1 MSDFVNSVT
10 AAQINLSDDAPWKKI
25 QKNTFTRWCNEHL
38 RCVDKQINDLRFDLS
53 DGLNLISLLEVLSHK
68 RMFRKFHARPTL
80 RQLKLDNVSVALEF
94 LDREKIKLV
103 SIDSKAIVDGNLKL
117 ILGLVWTLILH
128 YSISIPVWEDEASD
142 TVTKLTPEMRL
153 LGWIQSKV
161 PELPITNF
169 SQDWQDGKAL
179 GALVDGLA
187 PGLCPDWE
195 SWEAVQR
202 VTNTREAMQQADDW
216 LGVPQLIAPEE
227 ILDPGVDE
235 RSVMTYLSLFPKAKL
250 KPGAPLKPKTVP
262 KPKACRATGRGLQA
276 RGLRVGQ
283 LADFKVDTHKAGPG
297 SLAVHIREPT
307 GNEVAVKQR
316 EVLEGIYDFEYMPGD
331 EGDYTVDI
339 TWANKHIPKSPF
351 KVHVGPKAGQQK
363 IRAWGPGLEGGT
375 VGMPAS
381 FLVEATGVEAGMLG
395 FAIEGPS
402 QAKIECDD
410 KNAGS
415 CFVRFWPTEAGEYAV
430 HVMCDDEEI
439 EDSPFMA
446 CIAPK
451 RKSFSPEK
459 VKVYGAGVSPA
470 GLLVNCQAEFTV
482 DATQAGEGVLKIFIQ
497 TLEGSSINVDVICEE
512 AGIYNCSYTPTTI
525 CKHTIV
531 VSWGGV
537 SVPGSPFTVMPGKIK
552 IEPYAG
558 SWSRPHGSEIN
569 YLDEEMDTDQVTE
582 VNMKAGNGSRLDIDV
597 VSPLDLPTSATKV
610 KAYGPGLRG
619 GLLGQR
625 AEFTIDTRAAGSGRL
640 TVTVEGPCQVTL
652 QCMDNEDGTC
662 AVFYLPAENGEY
674 TIRIFFANSQIPG
687 SPFLPVV
694 HLPLDPSKVTV
705 SGPGLTKGKVGEPCM
720 VNIDCALAGSGDLSV
735 EAVSDSGAIAKTE
748 VLENED
754 GSYTVVYVPLTAG
767 VYTLLLKYGGQVVPN
782 FPAEIVVDPAVYKS
796 HVKLTGQGD
805 LANAAGFCKPSQVLA
820 DGLGLLQGLAG
831 HPNMCYIN
839 TRGAGNGH
847 LEVTVEGPS
856 ESKVSCKDN
865 EDGSYTMEYIPS
877 TAGQYDVN
885 ITYGGKSIPGS
896 PFKVTVKDVSGTS
909 AEIFGPGICAQ
920 SSQNFTFDSKKT
932 GNIPETVTVIT
943 PQGKSELMD
952 LKDNGDGTYTVN
964 YSPSVEGP
972 HSLMVK
978 YAGDDSYCSPVN
990 FHVLQRPA
998 AGGEKAK
1005 NQGPRREMN
1014 ISGEGLESGICAKT
1028 PQSFTIGCSAT
1039 GKAPETVA
1047 IAKPDGTVEVLEL
1060 TDNGDGTYTVTC
1072 SPTTGGSHLLAVKY
1086 TDEEAFSSPYEF
1098 HVLDAECALQSI
1110 VTAPGLVSGICTQTP
1125 QVFTIDCREHGKLPT
1140 SIAMMNPKGLIEL
1153 LGVKD
1158 NGDGTYTVSYS
1169 PSVEGPHSLMV
1180 KYGDNTAFSSPF
1192 KFQVLPKHDG
1202 SFAQDCRSKTEING
1216 PGLEGKYCARTP
1228 QNFTIGCS
1236 STGAAPET
1244 VVIVNP
1250 DDSVDLGEVTDNG
1263 DGTYSV
1269 VYCPSID
1276 GPHSVVVKY
1285 ADEDAF
1291 SSAFK
1296 FHVLPTDDM
1305 TNVKI
1310 SAKGVE
1316 SGICT
1321 QRFAPTGKVPQSLA
1335 AITPKGVTEM
1345 MVAESS
1351 GDETYVVSYLPT
1363 TADPHSSMV
1372 RYAEDDSNSSPCNF
1386 QVLPT
1391 PDASENEMSRKENIS
1406 GQDMAGI
1413 HAGVPQKLVIGC
1425 SDKGEAPEMVALVKP
1440 DGTFDLVKV
1449 TDNAD
1454 GTYTVHCTPSVEG
1467 LNSLFVKYANE
1478 EPFRRSARFEVLPAK
1493 AESKVKF
1500 SGTGMKSGI
1509 CTQAPQTF
1517 TIDCSTTGET
1527 VKSVAIV
1534 TPNGKTELV
1543 EVKDNGDGTYTVNYS
1558 PSVEGPH
1565 SIMVKYAEDE
1575 SFSRPFKFQVLPVL
1589 VTGDQNIPVQ
1599 DLKVSGQ
1606 ELMGAVYQNIPQ
1618 TFTIDCN
1625 NTGEAP
1631 EIAVV
1636 VKPDG
1641 TIDLLGVHDNGDGT
1655 CSAAYAPSMEGSY
1668 SFVLKYAREESFCRP
1683 FGFQVLPTE
1692 ETPIKVTGP
1701 GLESG
1706 IRAQQPQMFTIDC
1719 SLTGVPEAVAII
1731 CPNGTTE
1738 MLQAKDNGDG
1748 TYSVS
1753 FFPSMEGP
1761 HGLLVKTAGEDKY
1774 CNPLGFQVL
1783 PAEVVKEVKVSGP
1796 GLDSGICS
1804 QSPQTFKIDCR
1815 KTGDTPQVISMLTPY
1830 GLMEQLEV
1838 KNNGD
1843 GTYIV
1848 NYSPSVDGFHSLM
1861 VKYAADDSY
1870 CSPFRF
1876 YVLPSTNADTDH
1888 DLVEELKKKTGI
1900 SGPGLESGICAR
1912 TPQTFTVDCSSTGEA
1927 PETVAVVKPDG
1938 TVKLVDISDNGDGT
1952 YSVAYSPGV
1961 EGSYFL
1967 MVKYTDEDAFRS
1979 PYEFQV
1985 IPRDDKEETKIYGL
1999 GLESGIC
2006 SQVPQTFRINSSE
2019 TGKPPETVVMMTP
2032 NGKTEL
2038 VDIKD
2043 NGDGTYTVNYSPSV
2057 EGPHSLMVKY
2067 ADDESFISSLKFHVL
2082 PTNKQ
2087 KGGNEEQRDTVEIS
2101 DQKLNT
2107 GIHIEMPHTF
2117 ALKCSSTGAAPETA
2131 AVVKPDGTIDL
2142 LKVLD
2147 NADGTYHMTYTPS
2160 EEGAHSLV
2168 VRYAGE
2174 EAFCSSTEFNVLPQ
2188 HDLTTETAL
2197 DSKVLGREITPLGF
2211 TNQAGLMMFDMVMQL
2226 GEGEISGEVIMP
2238 SGMTAQL
2245 DIIGN
2250 GDGTITLKFSPT
2262 EEGLHHILIKSPAE
2276 IPEFSLQYYVNSS
2289 MNRSMKAHG
2298 RGLVYGV
2305 THETAAFTIYHEDTA
2320 IGELDIT
2327 VEGTSESEVCCFDN
2341 KDGTCTVT
2349 YLPTQPGDYKIQ
2361 VRHNDMHISG
2371 SPFKAKITDGSLR
2384 KSQVKLGPAVDF
2396 ALDITE
2402 EDISLLT
2409 TSISSPTRQDVPC
2422 SLKRQPDS
2430 HIGISFIP
2438 REVGEH
2444 LVSIKKDG
2452 KHVRRS
2458 PIPVCISQSDIGDA
2472 SKVKVFGLGL
2482 HSGRTNHISEFVV
2495 NTRDAGYGG
2504 LTVAIEGPTNV
2515 VIHTEELEGG
2525 ACRISYCPSKP
2536 GTYKVSIRFSDEHI
2550 PGSPFLAEVTDGELM
2565 RQSITHYQKPP
2576 STASIGKECSLTF
2589 KISGIDVESMSAK
2602 VSAPSGM
2609 AAEAMVAATHR
2620 DTYAVSFVPEE
2631 MGVHSVSMKSHGQE
2645 IEGSSL
2651 QYTVGPL
2658 GEGGAAKVQTWGQ
2671 GLHRAHAKI
2680 PADFNIWAR
2689 EAGEGSLCVSV
2700 EGPGHTELHL
2710 DDHKDGSCSVSYT
2723 VEEPG
2728 DYQVSILFNEEH
2740 ISASPFLVS
2749 VSSLTE
2755 DGENSLEGL
2764 ETTDHELMSNGCAES
2779 SQPGSSL
2786 NSTCTCSAES
2796 VLLSN
2801 VSEITS
2807 HGPGLSEASIGQKNT
2822 FYVDCSKAGRNM
2834 LFVGMLG
2841 PTVPCERVTV
2851 RHLGKN
2857 QYSINYTVKER
2868 GKYVLAVKWGDEH
2881 IPGSPFHINVL

>member
-1 MSDFVNSVT
+1 MMSGVGRGVT

-142 TVTKLTPEMRL
+142 TVTKLTPEMKL

-195 SWEAVQR
+195 SWNAVQR

-250 KPGAPLKPKTVP
+250 KPGFSFFCHICYSTPFISVP

-297 SLAVHIREPT
+297 NLAVHIREPT

-316 EVLEGIYDFEYMPGD
+316 EVLEGIYGFEYMPGD

-381 FLVEATGVEAGMLG
+381 FLVEASGVVAGMLG

-410 KNAGS
+410 KNDGS

-451 RKSFSPEK
+451 KKSFSPDK

-470 GLLVNCQAEFTV
+470 GVLMNCQAEFTV
-482 DATQAGEGVLKIFIQ
+482 DATQAGEGVV
-497 TLEGSSINVDVICEE
+497 EGHIK

-525 CKHTIV
+525 CKHSIV

-537 SVPGSPFTVMPGKIK
+537 SVPGSPFAVRIIIYMCKCPVVSG
-552 IEPYAG
+552 
-558 SWSRPHGSEIN
+558 
-569 YLDEEMDTDQVTE
+569 TE
-582 VNMKAGNGSRLDIDV
+582 VLAPDPLSP
-597 VSPLDLPTSATKV
+597 VSCEVEPSWIGLLVPAHPADV

-625 AEFTIDTRAAGSGRL
+625 AEFTIDTREAGSGRL
-640 TVTVEGPCQVTL
+640 TVTMEGPCQVTL

-662 AVFYLPAENGEY
+662 AVFYLPAEHGEH
-674 TIRIFFANSQIPG
+674 TIRIFFDNSQIPG

-748 VLENED
+748 VQENKD

-767 VYTLLLKYGGQVVPN
+767 VYTLLLKYGGQVVPI
-782 FPAEIVVDPAVYKS
+782 FPAGIVVEPAVYKS
-796 HVKLTGQGD
+796 HVKLTGQGKITH
-805 LANAAGFCKPSQVLA
+805 LLKKQRYLKSCLEWCYRRTTFAGNCDPSQVLA
-820 DGLGLLQGLAG
+820 DGLGLFQGLAG
-831 HPNMCYIN
+831 HPNKCYIN

-847 LEVTVEGPS
+847 LEVTIDGPS

-877 TAGQYDVN
+877 AAGQYDIN
-885 ITYGGKSIPGS
+885 ITYGEKSIPGS
-896 PFKVTVKDVSGTS
+896 PFKVTVKDVSATS
-909 AEIFGPGICAQ
+909 AEIAGPRICAQ

-932 GNIPETVTVIT
+932 GNIPETVTVIS
-943 PQGKSELMD
+943 PQ
-952 LKDNGDGTYTVN
+952 
-964 YSPSVEGP
+964 
-972 HSLMVK
+972 
-978 YAGDDSYCSPVN
+978 
-990 FHVLQRPA
+990 
-998 AGGEKAK
+998 
-1005 NQGPRREMN
+1005 
-1014 ISGEGLESGICAKT
+1014 
-1028 PQSFTIGCSAT
+1028 
-1039 GKAPETVA
+1039 
-1047 IAKPDGTVEVLEL
+1047 
-1060 TDNGDGTYTVTC
+1060 
-1072 SPTTGGSHLLAVKY
+1072 
-1086 TDEEAFSSPYEF
+1086 
-1098 HVLDAECALQSI
+1098 
-1110 VTAPGLVSGICTQTP
+1110 
-1125 QVFTIDCREHGKLPT
+1125 
-1140 SIAMMNPKGLIEL
+1140 GLIEL
-1153 LGVKD
+1153 LGVED
-1158 NGDGTYTVSYS
+1158 NGDGTCTVSYS

-1180 KYGDNTAFSSPF
+1180 KYGDDTAFSSPF

-1202 SFAQDCRSKTEING
+1202 SFAQDCRSKKDKHG
-1216 PGLEGKYCARTP
+1216 PGLEGKYCAKTP

-1236 STGAAPET
+1236 SAGAAPET

-1250 DDSVDLGEVTDNG
+1250 G
-1263 DGTYSV
+1263 
-1269 VYCPSID
+1269 
-1276 GPHSVVVKY
+1276 
-1285 ADEDAF
+1285 
-1291 SSAFK
+1291 
-1296 FHVLPTDDM
+1296 
-1305 TNVKI
+1305 
-1310 SAKGVE
+1310 
-1316 SGICT
+1316 
-1321 QRFAPTGKVPQSLA
+1321 
-1335 AITPKGVTEM
+1335 
-1345 MVAESS
+1345 
-1351 GDETYVVSYLPT
+1351 
-1363 TADPHSSMV
+1363 
-1372 RYAEDDSNSSPCNF
+1372 
-1386 QVLPT
+1386 
-1391 PDASENEMSRKENIS
+1391 
-1406 GQDMAGI
+1406 
-1413 HAGVPQKLVIGC
+1413 
-1425 SDKGEAPEMVALVKP
+1425 
-1440 DGTFDLVKV
+1440 
-1449 TDNAD
+1449 
-1454 GTYTVHCTPSVEG
+1454 
-1467 LNSLFVKYANE
+1467 
-1478 EPFRRSARFEVLPAK
+1478 
-1493 AESKVKF
+1493 
-1500 SGTGMKSGI
+1500 
-1509 CTQAPQTF
+1509 
-1517 TIDCSTTGET
+1517 GET
-1527 VKSVAIV
+1527 I
-1534 TPNGKTELV
+1534 
-1543 EVKDNGDGTYTVNYS
+1543 
-1558 PSVEGPH
+1558 H
-1565 SIMVKYAEDE
+1565 
-1575 SFSRPFKFQVLPVL
+1575 
-1589 VTGDQNIPVQ
+1589 
-1599 DLKVSGQ
+1599 
-1606 ELMGAVYQNIPQ
+1606 
-1618 TFTIDCN
+1618 
-1625 NTGEAP
+1625 
-1631 EIAVV
+1631 
-1636 VKPDG
+1636 
-1641 TIDLLGVHDNGDGT
+1641 VHDNGDGT
-1655 CSAAYAPSMEGSY
+1655 CTAAYAPSMEGSY
-1668 SFVLKYAREESFCRP
+1668 SFVLKYAKEESFC
-1683 FGFQVLPTE
+1683 
-1692 ETPIKVTGP
+1692 
-1701 GLESG
+1701 
-1706 IRAQQPQMFTIDC
+1706 
-1719 SLTGVPEAVAII
+1719 
-1731 CPNGTTE
+1731 
-1738 MLQAKDNGDG
+1738 
-1748 TYSVS
+1748 
-1753 FFPSMEGP
+1753 
-1761 HGLLVKTAGEDKY
+1761 
-1774 CNPLGFQVL
+1774 
-1783 PAEVVKEVKVSGP
+1783 
-1796 GLDSGICS
+1796 
-1804 QSPQTFKIDCR
+1804 
-1815 KTGDTPQVISMLTPY
+1815 
-1830 GLMEQLEV
+1830 
-1838 KNNGD
+1838 
-1843 GTYIV
+1843 
-1848 NYSPSVDGFHSLM
+1848 
-1861 VKYAADDSY
+1861 
-1870 CSPFRF
+1870 
-1876 YVLPSTNADTDH
+1876 
-1888 DLVEELKKKTGI
+1888 
-1900 SGPGLESGICAR
+1900 
-1912 TPQTFTVDCSSTGEA
+1912 
-1927 PETVAVVKPDG
+1927 
-1938 TVKLVDISDNGDGT
+1938 
-1952 YSVAYSPGV
+1952 
-1961 EGSYFL
+1961 
-1967 MVKYTDEDAFRS
+1967 S

-1985 IPRDDKEETKIYGL
+1985 IPKDDKEEMKIYGL

-2006 SQVPQTFRINSSE
+2006 SQVPQTFRINSSQ
-2019 TGKPPETVVMMTP
+2019 TGKPPETVVLMTP
-2032 NGKTEL
+2032 NGETEL

-2043 NGDGTYTVNYSPSV
+2043 NGDGTYRVNCSHSV

-2067 ADDESFISSLKFHVL
+2067 ADDESFIRWLFL
-2082 PTNKQ
+2082 
-2087 KGGNEEQRDTVEIS
+2087 I
-2101 DQKLNT
+2101 
-2107 GIHIEMPHTF
+2107 MF
-2117 ALKCSSTGAAPETA
+2117 
-2131 AVVKPDGTIDL
+2131 
-2142 LKVLD
+2142 
-2147 NADGTYHMTYTPS
+2147 
-2160 EEGAHSLV
+2160 
-2168 VRYAGE
+2168 
-2174 EAFCSSTEFNVLPQ
+2174 
-2188 HDLTTETAL
+2188 
-2197 DSKVLGREITPLGF
+2197 
-2211 TNQAGLMMFDMVMQL
+2211 LMF
-2226 GEGEISGEVIMP
+2226 SGKVIMP

-2245 DIIGN
+2245 DIIES

-2262 EEGLHHILIKSPAE
+2262 EEGLHHVLIKSCAAD
-2276 IPEFSLQYYVNSS
+2276 IPELSLQYYVNSS
-2289 MNRSMKAHG
+2289 MNRCVKAHG

-2327 VEGTSESEVCCFDN
+2327 VEGASESEVCCFDN

-2349 YLPTQPGDYKIQ
+2349 YLPTQPGEYKIH

-2384 KSQVKLGPAVDF
+2384 KSQVKLGTAVDF

-2409 TSISSPTRQDVPC
+2409 ASISSPTRQDVPC

-2438 REVGEH
+2438 REVGDH

-2452 KHVRRS
+2452 KHVRSS
-2458 PIPVCISQSDIGDA
+2458 PIPVCINLSDIGDA
-2472 SKVKVFGLGL
+2472 SKVKVFGPGL

-2515 VIHTEELEGG
+2515 VIHTEELEDG

-2536 GTYKVSIRFSDEHI
+2536 GTYKVFIRFSDVHVQ
-2550 PGSPFLAEVTDGELM
+2550 GSPFLAEVSDGELM

-2576 STASIGKECSLTF
+2576 LTANIGKECSLTF
-2589 KISGIDVESMSAK
+2589 KISGIDMETMAAK

-2609 AAEAMVAATHR
+2609 AAEAMVTATDR

-2631 MGVHSVSMKSHGQE
+2631 MGVYSVSMKSRGQE
-2645 IEGSSL
+2645 IEGSPL

-2658 GEGGAAKVQTWGQ
+2658 GEGGAAKVQMWGQ
-2671 GLHRAHAKI
+2671 GLHGAHAKI

-2723 VEEPG
+2723 
-2728 DYQVSILFNEEH
+2728 ILLYF
-2740 ISASPFLVS
+2740 SRL
-2749 VSSLTE
+2749 
-2755 DGENSLEGL
+2755 
-2764 ETTDHELMSNGCAES
+2764 DHGLMSSGCAES
-2779 SQPGSSL
+2779 LQPGSSL

-2796 VLLSN
+2796 ILLSN

-2857 QYSINYTVKER
+2857 QYSINYTLKER
-2868 GKYVLAVKWGDEH
+2868 GKYILAVKWGDEH

>member
-142 TVTKLTPEMRL
+142 TVTKLTPEMKL

-195 SWEAVQR
+195 SWNAVQR

-250 KPGAPLKPKTVP
+250 KPGFSFFCHICYSTPFISVP

-297 SLAVHIREPT
+297 NLAVHIREPT

-316 EVLEGIYDFEYMPGD
+316 EVLEGIYGFEYMPGD

-381 FLVEATGVEAGMLG
+381 FLVEASGVVAGMLG

-410 KNAGS
+410 KNDGS

-451 RKSFSPEK
+451 KKSFSPDK

-470 GLLVNCQAEFTV
+470 GVLMNCQAEFTV

-497 TLEGSSINVDVICEE
+497 TLEGSCIKVDVICEE

-525 CKHTIV
+525 CKHSIV

-537 SVPGSPFTVMPGKIK
+537 SVPGSPFAVRIIIYMCKCPVVSG
-552 IEPYAG
+552 
-558 SWSRPHGSEIN
+558 
-569 YLDEEMDTDQVTE
+569 TE
-582 VNMKAGNGSRLDIDV
+582 VLAPDPLSP
-597 VSPLDLPTSATKV
+597 VSCEVEPSWIGLLVPAHPADV

-625 AEFTIDTRAAGSGRL
+625 AEFTIDTREAGSGRL
-640 TVTVEGPCQVTL
+640 TVTMEGPCQVTL

-662 AVFYLPAENGEY
+662 AVFYLPAEHGEH
-674 TIRIFFANSQIPG
+674 TIRIFFDNSQIPG

-748 VLENED
+748 VQENKD

-767 VYTLLLKYGGQVVPN
+767 VYTLLLKYGGQVVPI
-782 FPAEIVVDPAVYKS
+782 FPAGIVVEPAVYKS
-796 HVKLTGQGD
+796 HVKLTGQGKITHLLKKQRYLKSCLEWVVILCLSAFASNVKGD
-805 LANAAGFCKPSQVLA
+805 LANAAGNCDPSQVLA
-820 DGLGLLQGLAG
+820 DGLGLFQGLAG
-831 HPNMCYIN
+831 HPNNILFVG
-839 TRGAGNGH
+839 RGAGNGH
-847 LEVTVEGPS
+847 LEVTIDGPS

-877 TAGQYDVN
+877 AAGQYDIN
-885 ITYGGKSIPGS
+885 ITYGEKSIPGS
-896 PFKVTVKDVSGTS
+896 PFKVTVKDVSATS
-909 AEIFGPGICAQ
+909 AEIAGPRICAQ

-932 GNIPETVTVIT
+932 GNIPETVTVIS
-943 PQGKSELMD
+943 PQ
-952 LKDNGDGTYTVN
+952 
-964 YSPSVEGP
+964 
-972 HSLMVK
+972 
-978 YAGDDSYCSPVN
+978 
-990 FHVLQRPA
+990 
-998 AGGEKAK
+998 
-1005 NQGPRREMN
+1005 
-1014 ISGEGLESGICAKT
+1014 
-1028 PQSFTIGCSAT
+1028 
-1039 GKAPETVA
+1039 
-1047 IAKPDGTVEVLEL
+1047 
-1060 TDNGDGTYTVTC
+1060 
-1072 SPTTGGSHLLAVKY
+1072 
-1086 TDEEAFSSPYEF
+1086 
-1098 HVLDAECALQSI
+1098 
-1110 VTAPGLVSGICTQTP
+1110 
-1125 QVFTIDCREHGKLPT
+1125 
-1140 SIAMMNPKGLIEL
+1140 GLIEL
-1153 LGVKD
+1153 LGVED
-1158 NGDGTYTVSYS
+1158 NGDGTCTVSYS

-1180 KYGDNTAFSSPF
+1180 KYGDDTAFS
-1192 KFQVLPKHDG
+1192 
-1202 SFAQDCRSKTEING
+1202 
-1216 PGLEGKYCARTP
+1216 
-1228 QNFTIGCS
+1228 
-1236 STGAAPET
+1236 
-1244 VVIVNP
+1244 
-1250 DDSVDLGEVTDNG
+1250 
-1263 DGTYSV
+1263 
-1269 VYCPSID
+1269 
-1276 GPHSVVVKY
+1276 
-1285 ADEDAF
+1285 
-1291 SSAFK
+1291 
-1296 FHVLPTDDM
+1296 
-1305 TNVKI
+1305 
-1310 SAKGVE
+1310 
-1316 SGICT
+1316 
-1321 QRFAPTGKVPQSLA
+1321 
-1335 AITPKGVTEM
+1335 
-1345 MVAESS
+1345 
-1351 GDETYVVSYLPT
+1351 
-1363 TADPHSSMV
+1363 
-1372 RYAEDDSNSSPCNF
+1372 
-1386 QVLPT
+1386 
-1391 PDASENEMSRKENIS
+1391 
-1406 GQDMAGI
+1406 
-1413 HAGVPQKLVIGC
+1413 
-1425 SDKGEAPEMVALVKP
+1425 
-1440 DGTFDLVKV
+1440 
-1449 TDNAD
+1449 
-1454 GTYTVHCTPSVEG
+1454 
-1467 LNSLFVKYANE
+1467 
-1478 EPFRRSARFEVLPAK
+1478 
-1493 AESKVKF
+1493 
-1500 SGTGMKSGI
+1500 
-1509 CTQAPQTF
+1509 
-1517 TIDCSTTGET
+1517 
-1527 VKSVAIV
+1527 
-1534 TPNGKTELV
+1534 
-1543 EVKDNGDGTYTVNYS
+1543 
-1558 PSVEGPH
+1558 
-1565 SIMVKYAEDE
+1565 
-1575 SFSRPFKFQVLPVL
+1575 
-1589 VTGDQNIPVQ
+1589 
-1599 DLKVSGQ
+1599 
-1606 ELMGAVYQNIPQ
+1606 
-1618 TFTIDCN
+1618 
-1625 NTGEAP
+1625 
-1631 EIAVV
+1631 
-1636 VKPDG
+1636 
-1641 TIDLLGVHDNGDGT
+1641 
-1655 CSAAYAPSMEGSY
+1655 
-1668 SFVLKYAREESFCRP
+1668 
-1683 FGFQVLPTE
+1683 
-1692 ETPIKVTGP
+1692 
-1701 GLESG
+1701 
-1706 IRAQQPQMFTIDC
+1706 
-1719 SLTGVPEAVAII
+1719 
-1731 CPNGTTE
+1731 
-1738 MLQAKDNGDG
+1738 
-1748 TYSVS
+1748 
-1753 FFPSMEGP
+1753 
-1761 HGLLVKTAGEDKY
+1761 
-1774 CNPLGFQVL
+1774 
-1783 PAEVVKEVKVSGP
+1783 
-1796 GLDSGICS
+1796 
-1804 QSPQTFKIDCR
+1804 
-1815 KTGDTPQVISMLTPY
+1815 
-1830 GLMEQLEV
+1830 
-1838 KNNGD
+1838 
-1843 GTYIV
+1843 
-1848 NYSPSVDGFHSLM
+1848 
-1861 VKYAADDSY
+1861 
-1870 CSPFRF
+1870 SPFRF
-1876 YVLPSTNADTDH
+1876 YVLPSTN
-1888 DLVEELKKKTGI
+1888 KKTGI
-1900 SGPGLESGICAR
+1900 YGPSLESEICAR
-1912 TPQTFTVDCSSTGEA
+1912 TPQTFTIDCSSTGEA

-1938 TVKLVDISDNGDGT
+1938 TVKLVDISDNGDET
-1952 YSVAYSPGV
+1952 YSAAYSPVV
-1961 EGSYFL
+1961 EVKVKFL
-1967 MVKYTDEDAFRS
+1967 
-1979 PYEFQV
+1979 
-1985 IPRDDKEETKIYGL
+1985 
-1999 GLESGIC
+1999 
-2006 SQVPQTFRINSSE
+2006 
-2019 TGKPPETVVMMTP
+2019 
-2032 NGKTEL
+2032 
-2038 VDIKD
+2038 
-2043 NGDGTYTVNYSPSV
+2043 
-2057 EGPHSLMVKY
+2057 H
-2067 ADDESFISSLKFHVL
+2067 
-2082 PTNKQ
+2082 
-2087 KGGNEEQRDTVEIS
+2087 
-2101 DQKLNT
+2101 
-2107 GIHIEMPHTF
+2107 
-2117 ALKCSSTGAAPETA
+2117 
-2131 AVVKPDGTIDL
+2131 
-2142 LKVLD
+2142 
-2147 NADGTYHMTYTPS
+2147 
-2160 EEGAHSLV
+2160 
-2168 VRYAGE
+2168 AGE
-2174 EAFCSSTEFNVLPQ
+2174 EAFCRWLFL
-2188 HDLTTETAL
+2188 
-2197 DSKVLGREITPLGF
+2197 IMF
-2211 TNQAGLMMFDMVMQL
+2211 LMF
-2226 GEGEISGEVIMP
+2226 SGKVIMP

-2245 DIIGN
+2245 DIIES

-2262 EEGLHHILIKSPAE
+2262 EEGLHHVLIKSCAAD
-2276 IPEFSLQYYVNSS
+2276 IPELSLQYYVNSS
-2289 MNRSMKAHG
+2289 MNRCVKAHG

-2327 VEGTSESEVCCFDN
+2327 VEGASESEVCCFDN

-2349 YLPTQPGDYKIQ
+2349 YLPTQPGEYKIH

-2384 KSQVKLGPAVDF
+2384 KSQVKLGTAVDF

-2409 TSISSPTRQDVPC
+2409 ASISSPTRQDVPC

-2438 REVGEH
+2438 REVGDH

-2452 KHVRRS
+2452 KHVRSS
-2458 PIPVCISQSDIGDA
+2458 PIPVCINLSDIGDA
-2472 SKVKVFGLGL
+2472 SKVKVFGPGL

-2515 VIHTEELEGG
+2515 VIHTEELEDG

-2536 GTYKVSIRFSDEHI
+2536 GTYKVFIRFSDVHVQ
-2550 PGSPFLAEVTDGELM
+2550 GSPFLAEVSDGELM

-2576 STASIGKECSLTF
+2576 LTANIGKECSLTF
-2589 KISGIDVESMSAK
+2589 KISGIDMETMAAK

-2609 AAEAMVAATHR
+2609 AAEAMVTATDR

-2631 MGVHSVSMKSHGQE
+2631 MGVYSVSMKSRGQE
-2645 IEGSSL
+2645 IEGSPL

-2658 GEGGAAKVQTWGQ
+2658 GEGGAAKVQMWGQ
-2671 GLHRAHAKI
+2671 GLHGAHAKI

-2728 DYQVSILFNEEH
+2728 NYQVSILFNEQH

-2749 VSSLTE
+2749 VNALTE
-2755 DGENSLEGL
+2755 NSEYSLEGL
-2764 ETTDHELMSNGCAES
+2764 ERHKATGMYKHHFHLYILWKQYKDHGLMSSGCAES
-2779 SQPGSSL
+2779 LQPGSSL

-2796 VLLSN
+2796 ILLSN

-2857 QYSINYTVKER
+2857 QYSINYTLKER
-2868 GKYVLAVKWGDEH
+2868 GKYILAVKWGDEH

>member
-68 RMFRKFHARPTL
+68 RMIRKFHARPTL

-94 LDREKIKLV
+94 LDRQNIKLV

-195 SWEAVQR
+195 NWNVVQR

-297 SLAVHIREPT
+297 NLAVHIREPSEST
-307 GNEVAVKQR
+307 AAILTLPGNEVAVKQR
-316 EVLEGIYDFEYMPGD
+316 EVLEGIYGFEYLPGD

-351 KVHVGPKAGQQK
+351 NVHVGPKAGQQK

-381 FLVEATGVEAGMLG
+381 FLVEASGVEAGMLG

-410 KNAGS
+410 KNDGS

-451 RKSFSPEK
+451 RKSFNPDK
-459 VKVYGAGVSPA
+459 
-470 GLLVNCQAEFTV
+470 
-482 DATQAGEGVLKIFIQ
+482 
-497 TLEGSSINVDVICEE
+497 
-512 AGIYNCSYTPTTI
+512 
-525 CKHTIV
+525 
-531 VSWGGV
+531 
-537 SVPGSPFTVMPGKIK
+537 VMPDKIK
-552 IEPYAG
+552 IEPCTG
-558 SWSRPHGSEIN
+558 SWSPGSEIN
-569 YLDEEMDTDQVTE
+569 YFDEEMDTDQVTK
-582 VNMKAGNGSRLDIDV
+582 VNMKAERGSRLDIDI
-597 VSPLDLPTSATKV
+597 VSPLDLPTNATKV
-610 KAYGPGLRG
+610 RTYGPGLRG

-625 AEFTIDTRAAGSGRL
+625 AEFTIDAREAGSGRL
-640 TVTVEGPCQVTL
+640 TVTMEGPCQVTL

-662 AVFYLPAENGEY
+662 AVFYLPAEHGEY
-674 TIRIFFANSQIPG
+674 TIRILFDNSQIPG

-694 HLPLDPSKVTV
+694 HLPLDPSEVTV

-720 VNIDCALAGSGDLSV
+720 VNIDCTLAGSGDLSV
-735 EAVSDSGAIAKTE
+735 EVVSDSGAIAKTE
-748 VLENED
+748 VQENED

-767 VYTLLLKYGGQVVPN
+767 VYTLLLKYGGQVVPI
-782 FPAEIVVDPAVYKS
+782 FPAGIVVEPTVYKS
-796 HVKLTGQGD
+796 HVKITGQGD
-805 LANAAGFCKPSQVLA
+805 LANASGNCDPSQVVA

-831 HPNMCYIN
+831 YPNKCYIN

-877 TAGQYDVN
+877 AAGQYDIN

-909 AEIFGPGICAQ
+909 AEIAGPGICAQ
-920 SSQNFTFDSKKT
+920 NSQNFTFDSKKT
-932 GNIPETVTVIT
+932 GNIPETVTMIT

-964 YSPSVEGP
+964 FSPSVEGP
-972 HSLMVK
+972 HSLMVR
-978 YAGDDSYCSPVN
+978 YAEDDSYCSPVN

-1005 NQGPRREMN
+1005 NQSPRREMN
-1014 ISGEGLESGICAKT
+1014 ISGEGLESGICTKT

-1072 SPTTGGSHLLAVKY
+1072 SPTTGGSHLLAIKY

-1098 HVLDAECALQSI
+1098 HVLDAEYPLQSI

-1158 NGDGTYTVSYS
+1158 NGNGTYTVSCS

-1180 KYGDNTAFSSPF
+1180 KYGDDTAFSSPF

-1202 SFAQDCRSKTEING
+1202 TFAQDCRSKEKNG

-1228 QNFTIGCS
+1228 QNFTVGCS
-1236 STGAAPET
+1236 SNGAAPET
-1244 VVIVNP
+1244 VAIVNP
-1250 DDSVDLGEVTDNG
+1250 YGSVDLAEVTDNG

-1269 VYCPSID
+1269 FYCPYID
-1276 GPHSVVVKY
+1276 GPHSLEVKY

-1296 FHVLPTDDM
+1296 FHILPTDDM
-1305 TNVKI
+1305 INVKI
-1310 SAKGVE
+1310 STPGVE
-1316 SGICT
+1316 SGICN
-1321 QRFAPTGKVPQSLA
+1321 QRFAPTGKVPQTLV
-1335 AITPKGVTEM
+1335 AITPKGLMNVGVTEM
-1345 MVAESS
+1345 MADESS
-1351 GDETYVVSYLPT
+1351 GDENFVVSCLPT
-1363 TADPHSSMV
+1363 SADPHSLMV
-1372 RYAEDDSNSSPCNF
+1372 RYAEDDPNSSPRNF
-1386 QVLPT
+1386 QVLPK
-1391 PDASENEMSRKENIS
+1391 PDASDNKISRKVDIS
-1406 GQDMAGI
+1406 GQDVAGI

-1440 DGTFDLVKV
+1440 DGTFDLVKM

-1478 EPFRRSARFEVLPAK
+1478 EPFRQSAEFEVLPAQ

-1500 SGTGMKSGI
+1500 SGKGMTSGI
-1509 CTQAPQTF
+1509 CSQAPQMF

-1527 VKSVAIV
+1527 LKSVAIV
-1534 TPNGKTELV
+1534 TPHGNTELL
-1543 EVKDNGDGTYTVNYS
+1543 EVKDNGNGTYTVNYS

-1589 VTGDQNIPVQ
+1589 EAGDQNIPIQ

-1606 ELMGAVYQNIPQ
+1606 ELMGAIYQNIPQ
-1618 TFTIDCN
+1618 TFTVDCN

-1641 TIDLLGVHDNGDGT
+1641 TIDLLEVHDNGDGT

-1668 SFVLKYAREESFCRP
+1668 SFVLKYAKEESFCRTI
-1683 FGFQVLPTE
+1683 GFQVLPTE
-1692 ETPIKVTGP
+1692 ETHIKVTGP

-1706 IRAQQPQMFTIDC
+1706 IHVQQPQLLTIDC

-1738 MLQAKDNGDG
+1738 MLQAKDNEDG

-1753 FFPSMEGP
+1753 FFPCMEGP

-1783 PAEVVKEVKVSGP
+1783 PAEVVKEVQVSGP

-1804 QSPQTFKIDCR
+1804 QSPQTFVIDCR
-1815 KTGDTPQVISMLTPY
+1815 KTGDTPQVISILAPY
-1830 GLMEQLEV
+1830 GLMEQLEAE
-1838 KNNGD
+1838 NNGD

-1848 NYSPSVDGFHSLM
+1848 NYSPSVDGVHSLM
-1861 VKYAADDSY
+1861 VKYVTDDSY

-1900 SGPGLESGICAR
+1900 SGPGLESEICAK
-1912 TPQTFTVDCSSTGEA
+1912 TPQTFTIDCSSTGEP

-1967 MVKYTDEDAFRS
+1967 MVKYTDEDAFRN

-1985 IPRDDKEETKIYGL
+1985 IPRDDKEEMKIYGL

-2006 SQVPQTFRINSSE
+2006 FQVPQTFRINSSE
-2019 TGKPPETVVMMTP
+2019 TGKPPETVVVMTP

-2038 VDIKD
+2038 MDLKD
-2043 NGDGTYTVNYSPSV
+2043 NGDGTYRVNYSPSV

-2067 ADDESFISSLKFHVL
+2067 ADDESFTSSLKFNVL

-2087 KGGNEEQRDTVEIS
+2087 KGGNEEQRDTIEIS
-2101 DQKLNT
+2101 DQKLNPR
-2107 GIHIEMPHTF
+2107 IHIEMSHTF
-2117 ALKCSSTGAAPETA
+2117 ALKCSSTGAAPETV
-2131 AVVKPDGTIDL
+2131 AVVKPDGTIEL
-2142 LKVLD
+2142 IKVLD
-2147 NADGTYHMTYTPS
+2147 NADGTYHVTYTPS

-2168 VRYAGE
+2168 VRHVGE
-2174 EAFCSSTEFNVLPQ
+2174 EAFCSPTVFNVLPQ
-2188 HDLTTETAL
+2188 HNLTTEMAL
-2197 DSKVLGREITPLGF
+2197 DNKVLGRELTPLGF

-2245 DIIGN
+2245 DIMEN

-2262 EEGLHHILIKSPAE
+2262 EEGLHHVLIKSC
-2276 IPEFSLQYYVNSS
+2276 
-2289 MNRSMKAHG
+2289 
-2298 RGLVYGV
+2298 
-2305 THETAAFTIYHEDTA
+2305 AA
-2320 IGELDIT
+2320 
-2327 VEGTSESEVCCFDN
+2327 
-2341 KDGTCTVT
+2341 
-2349 YLPTQPGDYKIQ
+2349 
-2361 VRHNDMHISG
+2361 DM
-2371 SPFKAKITDGSLR
+2371 
-2384 KSQVKLGPAVDF
+2384 
-2396 ALDITE
+2396 
-2402 EDISLLT
+2402 
-2409 TSISSPTRQDVPC
+2409 
-2422 SLKRQPDS
+2422 
-2430 HIGISFIP
+2430 
-2438 REVGEH
+2438 
-2444 LVSIKKDG
+2444 
-2452 KHVRRS
+2452 
-2458 PIPVCISQSDIGDA
+2458 
-2472 SKVKVFGLGL
+2472 
-2482 HSGRTNHISEFVV
+2482 
-2495 NTRDAGYGG
+2495 
-2504 LTVAIEGPTNV
+2504 
-2515 VIHTEELEGG
+2515 
-2525 ACRISYCPSKP
+2525 P
-2536 GTYKVSIRFSDEHI
+2536 GTLNS
-2550 PGSPFLAEVTDGELM
+2550 G
-2565 RQSITHYQKPP
+2565 
-2576 STASIGKECSLTF
+2576 TF
-2589 KISGIDVESMSAK
+2589 KLIYI
-2602 VSAPSGM
+2602 
-2609 AAEAMVAATHR
+2609 
-2620 DTYAVSFVPEE
+2620 
-2631 MGVHSVSMKSHGQE
+2631 
-2645 IEGSSL
+2645 
-2651 QYTVGPL
+2651 
-2658 GEGGAAKVQTWGQ
+2658 
-2671 GLHRAHAKI
+2671 
-2680 PADFNIWAR
+2680 
-2689 EAGEGSLCVSV
+2689 
-2700 EGPGHTELHL
+2700 
-2710 DDHKDGSCSVSYT
+2710 
-2723 VEEPG
+2723 
-2728 DYQVSILFNEEH
+2728 
-2740 ISASPFLVS
+2740 
-2749 VSSLTE
+2749 
-2755 DGENSLEGL
+2755 
-2764 ETTDHELMSNGCAES
+2764 
-2779 SQPGSSL
+2779 
-2786 NSTCTCSAES
+2786 
-2796 VLLSN
+2796 
-2801 VSEITS
+2801 
-2807 HGPGLSEASIGQKNT
+2807 
-2822 FYVDCSKAGRNM
+2822 
-2834 LFVGMLG
+2834 
-2841 PTVPCERVTV
+2841 
-2851 RHLGKN
+2851 
-2857 QYSINYTVKER
+2857 
-2868 GKYVLAVKWGDEH
+2868 
-2881 IPGSPFHINVL
+2881 

>member
-195 SWEAVQR
+195 SWNAVQR

-250 KPGAPLKPKTVP
+250 KPGAPLKSKTVP

-297 SLAVHIREPT
+297 NLAVHIHEPT

-316 EVLEGIYDFEYMPGD
+316 EVLEGIYGFEYMPGD

-381 FLVEATGVEAGMLG
+381 FLIEANGVEAG

-410 KNAGS
+410 KNDGS

-451 RKSFSPEK
+451 RKSFSPDK

-470 GLLVNCQAEFTV
+470 GVLVNCQAEFTV

-497 TLEGSSINVDVICEE
+497 TLEGSCIKVDVICEE
-512 AGIYNCSYTPTTI
+512 AGIYNCSYTPTTV
-525 CKHTIV
+525 CKHSIV

-537 SVPGSPFTVMPGKIK
+537 SVPGSPFAVMPVKIK
-552 IEPYAG
+552 IEPCTG
-558 SWSRPHGSEIN
+558 SWSPGSEIN
-569 YLDEEMDTDQVTE
+569 YFDEEMDTDQVTE
-582 VNMKAGNGSRLDIDV
+582 VNMKAGRGSRLDIDV
-597 VSPLDLPTSATKV
+597 VSPLDLPTNATKV
-610 KAYGPGLRG
+610 RAYGPGLRG
-619 GLLGQR
+619 GLLGQF
-625 AEFTIDTRAAGSGRL
+625 AEFTIDTREAGSGRL
-640 TVTVEGPCQVTL
+640 TVTMEGPCQVTL

-662 AVFYLPAENGEY
+662 AVFYLPAEHGEY
-674 TIRIFFANSQIPG
+674 TVRIIFDNSQIPG

-705 SGPGLTKGKVGEPCM
+705 SGPGLSKGKVGEPCM

-748 VLENED
+748 VQDNKD

-767 VYTLLLKYGGQVVPN
+767 VYTLLLKYGGQVVPI
-782 FPAEIVVDPAVYKS
+782 FPAGIVVEPAVYKS

-805 LANAAGFCKPSQVLA
+805 LANAARNCDPSQVLA

-831 HPNMCYIN
+831 HPNKCYIN

-877 TAGQYDVN
+877 AAGQYDVN

-909 AEIFGPGICAQ
+909 AEIAGPGICAQ

-932 GNIPETVTVIT
+932 GNIPETVTVIS

-964 YSPSVEGP
+964 FSPSVEGP
-972 HSLMVK
+972 YSLMVR
-978 YAGDDSYCSPVN
+978 YAEDDSFCSPVN

-1005 NQGPRREMN
+1005 NQSPRREMN
-1014 ISGEGLESGICAKT
+1014 ISGEGLESGICTKT
-1028 PQSFTIGCSAT
+1028 PQSFTISCSAT

-1072 SPTTGGSHLLAVKY
+1072 SPTTGGSHILSVKY

-1098 HVLDAECALQSI
+1098 HVLDAEYPLQSI

-1125 QVFTIDCREHGKLPT
+1125 QLFTIDCREHGKLPT
-1140 SIAMMNPKGLIEL
+1140 SIAMLNPKGLIEL

-1158 NGDGTYTVSYS
+1158 NGDGTCTVSYS

-1202 SFAQDCRSKTEING
+1202 SFAQDCRSKKDKNG

-1244 VVIVNP
+1244 VAIVNP
-1250 DDSVDLGEVTDNG
+1250 DGSVDLAEVTDNG
-1263 DGTYSV
+1263 DGTYNV
-1269 VYCPSID
+1269 VYCPYID
-1276 GPHSVVVKY
+1276 GPHSLEVKY

-1310 SAKGVE
+1310 SAPGVE

-1321 QRFAPTGKVPQSLA
+1321 QRFAPTGKVPHSLV
-1335 AITPKGVTEM
+1335 AITPKELINAGVTEM
-1345 MVAESS
+1345 MADESS
-1351 GDETYVVSYLPT
+1351 GDETFVVSCLPT
-1363 TADPHSSMV
+1363 TADPRSLMM
-1372 RYAEDDSNSSPCNF
+1372 RYAEDDPNSSPCHF
-1386 QVLPT
+1386 KVLPK
-1391 PDASENEMSRKENIS
+1391 PDASENKISRKVDIS

-1467 LNSLFVKYANE
+1467 LNSLFVKYADE
-1478 EPFRRSARFEVLPAK
+1478 EPFRRSAKFEVLPAK
-1493 AESKVKF
+1493 AESKVTF
-1500 SGTGMKSGI
+1500 SGTGMKSGL
-1509 CTQAPQTF
+1509 CSQTPQTF

-1527 VKSVAIV
+1527 LKSVVIV
-1534 TPNGKTELV
+1534 TPN
-1543 EVKDNGDGTYTVNYS
+1543 
-1558 PSVEGPH
+1558 
-1565 SIMVKYAEDE
+1565 A
-1575 SFSRPFKFQVLPVL
+1575 
-1589 VTGDQNIPVQ
+1589 GDQNIPIQ

-1606 ELMGAVYQNIPQ
+1606 ELMGAIYQNIPQ
-1618 TFTIDCN
+1618 IFTIDCN

-1641 TIDLLGVHDNGDGT
+1641 TIDLLEMHDNGDGT
-1655 CSAAYAPSMEGSY
+1655 CSAAYAPSIEGLY
-1668 SFVLKYAREESFCRP
+1668 SFVLKYAKEESFCRAI
-1683 FGFQVLPTE
+1683 GFQVLPTE
-1692 ETPIKVTGP
+1692 ETQIKVTGP
-1701 GLESG
+1701 GLEAG
-1706 IRAQQPQMFTIDC
+1706 IHAQQSQTFTIDC

-1731 CPNGTTE
+1731 FSN
-1738 MLQAKDNGDG
+1738 
-1748 TYSVS
+1748 
-1753 FFPSMEGP
+1753 
-1761 HGLLVKTAGEDKY
+1761 
-1774 CNPLGFQVL
+1774 GFQVL
-1783 PAEVVKEVKVSGP
+1783 PAEVVKEVQVSGP

-1804 QSPQTFKIDCR
+1804 QSLQTFIIDCR
-1815 KTGDTPQVISMLTPY
+1815 KTGDTPQVISILTPY

-1848 NYSPSVDGFHSLM
+1848 NYSPSVDGVHSLM
-1861 VKYAADDSY
+1861 VKYVTDDSY

-1876 YVLPSTNADTDH
+1876 YVLPSTIADTDH
-1888 DLVEELKKKTGI
+1888 DLVEELKKKAVI
-1900 SGPGLESGICAR
+1900 SGPGLESEICAR
-1912 TPQTFTVDCSSTGEA
+1912 TPQTFTIDCSSMGEA

-1952 YSVAYSPGV
+1952 YSVAYSPDV

-2019 TGKPPETVVMMTP
+2019 TGKPPETMVMMTP
-2032 NGKTEL
+2032 NGETEL

-2043 NGDGTYTVNYSPSV
+2043 NGDGTYRVNYSPSV

-2067 ADDESFISSLKFHVL
+2067 ADDESFISS
-2082 PTNKQ
+2082 
-2087 KGGNEEQRDTVEIS
+2087 
-2101 DQKLNT
+2101 
-2107 GIHIEMPHTF
+2107 
-2117 ALKCSSTGAAPETA
+2117 TGAAPETV

-2147 NADGTYHMTYTPS
+2147 NADGAYHVTYAPS

-2168 VRYAGE
+2168 VRHAGE
-2174 EAFCSSTEFNVLPQ
+2174 EAFCSPTVFNVLPQ

-2197 DSKVLGREITPLGF
+2197 DSKVLDRELTPLGF
-2211 TNQAGLMMFDMVMQL
+2211 TNQAGLMMFHMVMQL

-2245 DIIGN
+2245 DIIES

-2262 EEGLHHILIKSPAE
+2262 EEGLHHVLIKSCSAD
-2276 IPEFSLQYYVNSS
+2276 IPELSLQYYVNSS
-2289 MNRSMKAHG
+2289 MNRSVKAHG

-2327 VEGTSESEVCCFDN
+2327 VEGASESEVCCFDN

-2384 KSQVKLGPAVDF
+2384 KSQVKLGTAVDF

-2409 TSISSPTRQDVPC
+2409 ASISSPTRQDVPC

-2452 KHVRRS
+2452 KHVRSS

-2472 SKVKVFGLGL
+2472 SKVKVFGPGL

-2495 NTRDAGYGG
+2495 NTQDAGYGG
-2504 LTVAIEGPTNV
+2504 LTVAIEGPTNE
-2515 VIHTEELEGG
+2515 VIHTEELEDG

-2536 GTYKVSIRFSDEHI
+2536 GTYKMSIRFSDVHVQ
-2550 PGSPFLAEVTDGELM
+2550 GSPFLAEVSDVELM

-2576 STASIGKECSLTF
+2576 STARIGKECSLTF
-2589 KISGIDVESMSAK
+2589 KITGIDMESMAAK
-2602 VSAPSGM
+2602 VSAPSGT
-2609 AAEAMVAATHR
+2609 AAEAMVTATNR

-2645 IEGSSL
+2645 IEGSPL
-2651 QYTVGPL
+2651 HYTVGPL
-2658 GEGGAAKVQTWGQ
+2658 GEGGATKVQTWGQ
-2671 GLHRAHAKI
+2671 GLHGAHTKI

-2710 DDHKDGSCSVSYT
+2710 DDHKDGFCSVSYT

-2728 DYQVSILFNEEH
+2728 NYQVSILFNEQH

-2749 VSSLTE
+2749 VNALTE
-2755 DGENSLEGL
+2755 NRENSLEGL
-2764 ETTDHELMSNGCAES
+2764 ERHKATDHELMSNGCAES

-2841 PTVPCERVTV
+2841 PTVPCERVTDSGTHGPHKAAS
-2851 RHLGKN
+2851 RTCGAMR
-2857 QYSINYTVKER
+2857 NYEKT
-2868 GKYVLAVKWGDEH
+2868 
-2881 IPGSPFHINVL
+2881 P

>member
-1 MSDFVNSVT
+1 LPVT
-10 AAQINLSDDAPWKKI
+10 INLSDDAPWKKI

-142 TVTKLTPEMRL
+142 TVTKLTPEMKL

-195 SWEAVQR
+195 SWNAVQR

-250 KPGAPLKPKTVP
+250 KPGFSFFCHICYSTPFISVP

-297 SLAVHIREPT
+297 NLAVHIREPT

-316 EVLEGIYDFEYMPGD
+316 EVLEGIYGFEYMPGD

-381 FLVEATGVEAGMLG
+381 FLVEASGVVAGMLG

-410 KNAGS
+410 KNDGS

-451 RKSFSPEK
+451 KKSFSPDK

-470 GLLVNCQAEFTV
+470 GVLMNCQAEFTV

-497 TLEGSSINVDVICEE
+497 TLEGSCIKVDVICEE

-525 CKHTIV
+525 CKHSIV

-537 SVPGSPFTVMPGKIK
+537 SVPGSPFAVRIIIYM
-552 IEPYAG
+552 YVVCVWLLCA
-558 SWSRPHGSEIN
+558 
-569 YLDEEMDTDQVTE
+569 DEEMDTDQVTE
-582 VNMKAGNGSRLDIDV
+582 VNMKAGKGSRLDIDV
-597 VSPLDLPTSATKV
+597 VSPLDFPTNATKVSSTGILLKYNASAKTLV

-625 AEFTIDTRAAGSGRL
+625 AEFTIDTREAGSGRL
-640 TVTVEGPCQVTL
+640 TVTMEGPCQVTL

-662 AVFYLPAENGEY
+662 AVFYLPAEHGEH
-674 TIRIFFANSQIPG
+674 TIRIFFDNSQIPG

-748 VLENED
+748 VQENKD

-767 VYTLLLKYGGQVVPN
+767 VYTLLLKYGGQVVPI
-782 FPAEIVVDPAVYKS
+782 FPAGIVVEPAVYKS
-796 HVKLTGQGD
+796 HVKLTGQGKITHLLKKQRYLKSCLEWVVILCLSAFASNVKGD
-805 LANAAGFCKPSQVLA
+805 LANAAGNCDPSQVLA
-820 DGLGLLQGLAG
+820 DGLGLFQGLAG
-831 HPNMCYIN
+831 HPNKFSILFVG
-839 TRGAGNGH
+839 RGAGNGH
-847 LEVTVEGPS
+847 LEVTIDGPS

-877 TAGQYDVN
+877 AAGQYDIN
-885 ITYGGKSIPGS
+885 ITYGEKSIPGS
-896 PFKVTVKDVSGTS
+896 PFKVTVKDVSATS
-909 AEIFGPGICAQ
+909 AEIAGPRICAQ

-932 GNIPETVTVIT
+932 GNIPETVTVIS
-943 PQGKSELMD
+943 PQGGSPTSLGLLFSVF
-952 LKDNGDGTYTVN
+952 LKNFVEVWTADNGDGT
-964 YSPSVEGP
+964 
-972 HSLMVK
+972 
-978 YAGDDSYCSPVN
+978 C
-990 FHVLQRPA
+990 
-998 AGGEKAK
+998 
-1005 NQGPRREMN
+1005 
-1014 ISGEGLESGICAKT
+1014 
-1028 PQSFTIGCSAT
+1028 
-1039 GKAPETVA
+1039 
-1047 IAKPDGTVEVLEL
+1047 
-1060 TDNGDGTYTVTC
+1060 
-1072 SPTTGGSHLLAVKY
+1072 
-1086 TDEEAFSSPYEF
+1086 
-1098 HVLDAECALQSI
+1098 
-1110 VTAPGLVSGICTQTP
+1110 
-1125 QVFTIDCREHGKLPT
+1125 
-1140 SIAMMNPKGLIEL
+1140 
-1153 LGVKD
+1153 
-1158 NGDGTYTVSYS
+1158 TVSYS

-1180 KYGDNTAFSSPF
+1180 KYGDDTAFSSPF

-1202 SFAQDCRSKTEING
+1202 SFAQDCRSKKDKHG
-1216 PGLEGKYCARTP
+1216 PGLEGKYCAKTP

-1236 STGAAPET
+1236 SAGAAPET

-1250 DDSVDLGEVTDNG
+1250 
-1263 DGTYSV
+1263 
-1269 VYCPSID
+1269 
-1276 GPHSVVVKY
+1276 
-1285 ADEDAF
+1285 
-1291 SSAFK
+1291 
-1296 FHVLPTDDM
+1296 
-1305 TNVKI
+1305 
-1310 SAKGVE
+1310 
-1316 SGICT
+1316 
-1321 QRFAPTGKVPQSLA
+1321 
-1335 AITPKGVTEM
+1335 
-1345 MVAESS
+1345 
-1351 GDETYVVSYLPT
+1351 
-1363 TADPHSSMV
+1363 
-1372 RYAEDDSNSSPCNF
+1372 
-1386 QVLPT
+1386 
-1391 PDASENEMSRKENIS
+1391 
-1406 GQDMAGI
+1406 
-1413 HAGVPQKLVIGC
+1413 
-1425 SDKGEAPEMVALVKP
+1425 
-1440 DGTFDLVKV
+1440 
-1449 TDNAD
+1449 
-1454 GTYTVHCTPSVEG
+1454 
-1467 LNSLFVKYANE
+1467 
-1478 EPFRRSARFEVLPAK
+1478 
-1493 AESKVKF
+1493 
-1500 SGTGMKSGI
+1500 
-1509 CTQAPQTF
+1509 
-1517 TIDCSTTGET
+1517 
-1527 VKSVAIV
+1527 
-1534 TPNGKTELV
+1534 
-1543 EVKDNGDGTYTVNYS
+1543 
-1558 PSVEGPH
+1558 
-1565 SIMVKYAEDE
+1565 
-1575 SFSRPFKFQVLPVL
+1575 
-1589 VTGDQNIPVQ
+1589 
-1599 DLKVSGQ
+1599 
-1606 ELMGAVYQNIPQ
+1606 
-1618 TFTIDCN
+1618 
-1625 NTGEAP
+1625 
-1631 EIAVV
+1631 
-1636 VKPDG
+1636 
-1641 TIDLLGVHDNGDGT
+1641 
-1655 CSAAYAPSMEGSY
+1655 
-1668 SFVLKYAREESFCRP
+1668 
-1683 FGFQVLPTE
+1683 
-1692 ETPIKVTGP
+1692 
-1701 GLESG
+1701 
-1706 IRAQQPQMFTIDC
+1706 
-1719 SLTGVPEAVAII
+1719 
-1731 CPNGTTE
+1731 
-1738 MLQAKDNGDG
+1738 
-1748 TYSVS
+1748 
-1753 FFPSMEGP
+1753 
-1761 HGLLVKTAGEDKY
+1761 
-1774 CNPLGFQVL
+1774 
-1783 PAEVVKEVKVSGP
+1783 
-1796 GLDSGICS
+1796 
-1804 QSPQTFKIDCR
+1804 
-1815 KTGDTPQVISMLTPY
+1815 
-1830 GLMEQLEV
+1830 
-1838 KNNGD
+1838 
-1843 GTYIV
+1843 
-1848 NYSPSVDGFHSLM
+1848 
-1861 VKYAADDSY
+1861 
-1870 CSPFRF
+1870 
-1876 YVLPSTNADTDH
+1876 
-1888 DLVEELKKKTGI
+1888 
-1900 SGPGLESGICAR
+1900 
-1912 TPQTFTVDCSSTGEA
+1912 
-1927 PETVAVVKPDG
+1927 
-1938 TVKLVDISDNGDGT
+1938 
-1952 YSVAYSPGV
+1952 
-1961 EGSYFL
+1961 
-1967 MVKYTDEDAFRS
+1967 
-1979 PYEFQV
+1979 
-1985 IPRDDKEETKIYGL
+1985 
-1999 GLESGIC
+1999 
-2006 SQVPQTFRINSSE
+2006 
-2019 TGKPPETVVMMTP
+2019 
-2032 NGKTEL
+2032 
-2038 VDIKD
+2038 
-2043 NGDGTYTVNYSPSV
+2043 
-2057 EGPHSLMVKY
+2057 
-2067 ADDESFISSLKFHVL
+2067 
-2082 PTNKQ
+2082 
-2087 KGGNEEQRDTVEIS
+2087 
-2101 DQKLNT
+2101 
-2107 GIHIEMPHTF
+2107 
-2117 ALKCSSTGAAPETA
+2117 
-2131 AVVKPDGTIDL
+2131 DL

-2147 NADGTYHMTYTPS
+2147 NADGTYHVTYTPS

-2168 VRYAGE
+2168 VRHAGE
-2174 EAFCSSTEFNVLPQ
+2174 EAFCRWLFL
-2188 HDLTTETAL
+2188 
-2197 DSKVLGREITPLGF
+2197 IMF
-2211 TNQAGLMMFDMVMQL
+2211 LMF
-2226 GEGEISGEVIMP
+2226 SGKVIMP

-2245 DIIGN
+2245 DIIES

-2262 EEGLHHILIKSPAE
+2262 EEGLHHVLIKSCAAD
-2276 IPEFSLQYYVNSS
+2276 IPELSLQYYVNSS
-2289 MNRSMKAHG
+2289 MNRCVKAHG

-2327 VEGTSESEVCCFDN
+2327 VEGASESEVCCFDN

-2349 YLPTQPGDYKIQ
+2349 YLPTQPGEYKIH

-2384 KSQVKLGPAVDF
+2384 KSQVKLGTAVDF

-2409 TSISSPTRQDVPC
+2409 ASISSPTRQDVPC

-2438 REVGEH
+2438 REVGDH

-2452 KHVRRS
+2452 KHVRSS
-2458 PIPVCISQSDIGDA
+2458 PIPVCINLSDIGDA
-2472 SKVKVFGLGL
+2472 SKVKVFGPGL

-2515 VIHTEELEGG
+2515 VIHTEELEDG

-2536 GTYKVSIRFSDEHI
+2536 GTYKVFIRFSDVHVQ
-2550 PGSPFLAEVTDGELM
+2550 GSPFLAEVSDGELM

-2576 STASIGKECSLTF
+2576 LTANIGKECSLTF
-2589 KISGIDVESMSAK
+2589 KISGIDMETMAAK

-2609 AAEAMVAATHR
+2609 AAEAMVTATDR

-2631 MGVHSVSMKSHGQE
+2631 MGVYSVSMKSRGQE
-2645 IEGSSL
+2645 IEGSPL

-2658 GEGGAAKVQTWGQ
+2658 GEGGAAKVQMWGQ
-2671 GLHRAHAKI
+2671 GLHGAHAKI

-2728 DYQVSILFNEEH
+2728 NYQVSILFNEQH

-2749 VSSLTE
+2749 VNALTE
-2755 DGENSLEGL
+2755 NSEYSLEGL
-2764 ETTDHELMSNGCAES
+2764 ERHKATGMYKHHFHLYILWKQYKDHGLMSSGCAES
-2779 SQPGSSL
+2779 LQPGSSL

-2796 VLLSN
+2796 ILLSN

-2822 FYVDCSKAGRNM
+2822 FYVDCSKAGENM

-2857 QYSINYTVKER
+2857 QYSINYTLKER
-2868 GKYVLAVKWGDEH
+2868 GKYILAVKWGDEH

>member
-142 TVTKLTPEMRL
+142 TVTKLTPEMKL

-195 SWEAVQR
+195 SWNAVQR

-250 KPGAPLKPKTVP
+250 KPGAPLKPKIVP

-297 SLAVHIREPT
+297 NLAVHIREPT

-316 EVLEGIYDFEYMPGD
+316 EVLEGIYGFEYMPGD

-381 FLVEATGVEAGMLG
+381 FLVEASGVVAGMLG

-410 KNAGS
+410 KNDGS

-451 RKSFSPEK
+451 KKSFSPDK

-470 GLLVNCQAEFTV
+470 GVLMNCQAEFTV

-497 TLEGSSINVDVICEE
+497 TLEGSCIKVDVICEE

-525 CKHTIV
+525 CKHSIV

-537 SVPGSPFTVMPGKIK
+537 SVPGSPFAVMPHKIK
-552 IEPYAG
+552 IEPCTG
-558 SWSRPHGSEIN
+558 SWSPGSEIN
-569 YLDEEMDTDQVTE
+569 YFDEEMDTDQVTE
-582 VNMKAGNGSRLDIDV
+582 VNMKAGKGSRLDIDV
-597 VSPLDLPTSATKV
+597 VSPLDFPTNATKV

-625 AEFTIDTRAAGSGRL
+625 AEFTIDTREAGSGRL
-640 TVTVEGPCQVTL
+640 TVTMEGPCQVTL

-662 AVFYLPAENGEY
+662 AVFYLPAEHGEH
-674 TIRIFFANSQIPG
+674 TIRIFFDNSQIPG

-748 VLENED
+748 VQENKD

-767 VYTLLLKYGGQVVPN
+767 VYTLLLKYGGQVVPI
-782 FPAEIVVDPAVYKS
+782 FPAGIVVEPAVYKS

-805 LANAAGFCKPSQVLA
+805 LANAAGNCDPSQVLA
-820 DGLGLLQGLAG
+820 DGLGLFQGLAG
-831 HPNMCYIN
+831 HPNKCYIN

-847 LEVTVEGPS
+847 LEVTIDGPS

-877 TAGQYDVN
+877 AAGQYDIN
-885 ITYGGKSIPGS
+885 ITYGEKSIPGS
-896 PFKVTVKDVSGTS
+896 PFKVTVKDVSATS
-909 AEIFGPGICAQ
+909 AEIAGPRICAQ

-932 GNIPETVTVIT
+932 GNIPETVTVIS

-964 YSPSVEGP
+964 FSPSVEGP
-972 HSLMVK
+972 HSLMVR
-978 YAGDDSYCSPVN
+978 YAEDDSFCSHVN

-1005 NQGPRREMN
+1005 NQSPRREMN
-1014 ISGEGLESGICAKT
+1014 ISGEGLESGMCNKT
-1028 PQSFTIGCSAT
+1028 PQSFTISCSAT

-1098 HVLDAECALQSI
+1098 HVLDAEYPLQSI

-1140 SIAMMNPKGLIEL
+1140 SITMMNSKGLIEL
-1153 LGVKD
+1153 LGVED
-1158 NGDGTYTVSYS
+1158 NGDGTCTVSYS

-1180 KYGDNTAFSSPF
+1180 KYGDDTAFSSPF

-1202 SFAQDCRSKTEING
+1202 SFAQDCRSKKDKHG
-1216 PGLEGKYCARTP
+1216 PGLEGKYCAKTP

-1236 STGAAPET
+1236 SAGAAPET

-1250 DDSVDLGEVTDNG
+1250 GGSVDLAEATDNG

-1269 VYCPSID
+1269 VYCPYID
-1276 GPHSVVVKY
+1276 GLHSLEVKY
-1285 ADEDAF
+1285 TDEDAF

-1310 SAKGVE
+1310 SAPEVE
-1316 SGICT
+1316 SRICT
-1321 QRFAPTGKVPQSLA
+1321 QRFAPTGKVPQSSV
-1335 AITPKGVTEM
+1335 AITPKGLMNVGVTEM
-1345 MVAESS
+1345 MVDESS
-1351 GDETYVVSYLPT
+1351 VDETFVVSCLPT
-1363 TADPHSSMV
+1363 TTDPHSLMM
-1372 RYAEDDSNSSPCNF
+1372 RYAEDNPNSSPCSF
-1386 QVLPT
+1386 QVLPK
-1391 PDASENEMSRKENIS
+1391 PDASESKISRIVDIS
-1406 GQDMAGI
+1406 GQDMAGWS
-1413 HAGVPQKLVIGC
+1413 A
-1425 SDKGEAPEMVALVKP
+1425 KP
-1440 DGTFDLVKV
+1440 
-1449 TDNAD
+1449 
-1454 GTYTVHCTPSVEG
+1454 
-1467 LNSLFVKYANE
+1467 
-1478 EPFRRSARFEVLPAK
+1478 
-1493 AESKVKF
+1493 ESKVKF
-1500 SGTGMKSGI
+1500 SGTGMKSVL
-1509 CTQAPQTF
+1509 CSQAPQTF

-1527 VKSVAIV
+1527 LKSVAIV

-1543 EVKDNGDGTYTVNYS
+1543 EVKDNGNGTYTVNFS

-1565 SIMVKYAEDE
+1565 SIMVKNAEDE
-1575 SFSRPFKFQVLPVL
+1575 SLSRAFKFQVLPVL
-1589 VTGDQNIPVQ
+1589 EAGDQNMPIQ

-1606 ELMGAVYQNIPQ
+1606 ELMGAIYQNIPQ

-1625 NTGEAP
+1625 NTGEVP

-1641 TIDLLGVHDNGDGT
+1641 TIDLLKVHDNGDGT
-1655 CSAAYAPSMEGSY
+1655 CTAAYAPSMEGSY
-1668 SFVLKYAREESFCRP
+1668 SFVLKYAKEESFCRAI
-1683 FGFQVLPTE
+1683 GFQVLPTE
-1692 ETPIKVTGP
+1692 KTQIKVTGP

-1706 IRAQQPQMFTIDC
+1706 IHAQQPQMFTIDC
-1719 SLTGVPEAVAII
+1719 SLTGVPEGVAII

-1738 MLQAKDNGDG
+1738 MLQAKDHEDG

-1753 FFPSMEGP
+1753 FFPCMEGP
-1761 HGLLVKTAGEDKY
+1761 HGLLVKIAGEDKY

-1783 PAEVVKEVKVSGP
+1783 SAEAVKEVQVSGP

-1804 QSPQTFKIDCR
+1804 QSPQTFVIDCR
-1815 KTGDTPQVISMLTPY
+1815 KTGDTPQVISILTPY

-1848 NYSPSVDGFHSLM
+1848 NYSPSVDGVHSLM
-1861 VKYAADDSY
+1861 VKHVTDDSY

-1900 SGPGLESGICAR
+1900 YGPSLESEICAR
-1912 TPQTFTVDCSSTGEA
+1912 TPQTFTIDCSSTGEA

-1938 TVKLVDISDNGDGT
+1938 TVKLVDISDNGDET
-1952 YSVAYSPGV
+1952 YSAAYSPVV
-1961 EGSYFL
+1961 EGSHFL

-1985 IPRDDKEETKIYGL
+1985 IPKDDKEEMKIYGL

-2006 SQVPQTFRINSSE
+2006 SQVPQTFRINSSQ
-2019 TGKPPETVVMMTP
+2019 TGKPPETVVLMTP
-2032 NGKTEL
+2032 NGETEL

-2043 NGDGTYTVNYSPSV
+2043 NGDGTYRVNCSHSV

-2067 ADDESFISSLKFHVL
+2067 ADDESFISSSKFHVL

-2087 KGGNEEQRDTVEIS
+2087 KGGIEEQRDIIEIS
-2101 DQKLNT
+2101 DQKLNPR
-2107 GIHIEMPHTF
+2107 IHIEISHTF

-2147 NADGTYHMTYTPS
+2147 NADGTYHVTYTPS

-2168 VRYAGE
+2168 VRHAGE
-2174 EAFCSSTEFNVLPQ
+2174 EAFCSPTVFNVLPQ

-2197 DSKVLGREITPLGF
+2197 DSKVLGRELTPLGF

-2226 GEGEISGEVIMP
+2226 GEGEISGKVIMP

-2245 DIIGN
+2245 DIIES

-2262 EEGLHHILIKSPAE
+2262 EEGLHHVLIKSCAAD
-2276 IPEFSLQYYVNSS
+2276 IPELSLQYYVNSS
-2289 MNRSMKAHG
+2289 MNRCVKAHG

-2327 VEGTSESEVCCFDN
+2327 VEGASESEVCCFDN

-2349 YLPTQPGDYKIQ
+2349 YLPTQPGEYKIH

-2384 KSQVKLGPAVDF
+2384 KSQVKLGTAVDF

-2409 TSISSPTRQDVPC
+2409 ASISSPTRQDVPC

-2438 REVGEH
+2438 REVGDH

-2452 KHVRRS
+2452 KHVRSS
-2458 PIPVCISQSDIGDA
+2458 PIPVCINLSDIGDA
-2472 SKVKVFGLGL
+2472 SKVKVFGPGL

-2515 VIHTEELEGG
+2515 VIHTEELEDG

-2536 GTYKVSIRFSDEHI
+2536 GTYKVFIRFSDVHVQ
-2550 PGSPFLAEVTDGELM
+2550 GSPFLAEVSDGELM

-2576 STASIGKECSLTF
+2576 LTANIGKECSLTF
-2589 KISGIDVESMSAK
+2589 KISGIDMETMAAK

-2609 AAEAMVAATHR
+2609 AAEAMVTATDR

-2631 MGVHSVSMKSHGQE
+2631 MGVYSVSMKSRGQE
-2645 IEGSSL
+2645 IEGSPL

-2658 GEGGAAKVQTWGQ
+2658 GEGGAAKVQMWGQ
-2671 GLHRAHAKI
+2671 GLHGAHAKI

-2728 DYQVSILFNEEH
+2728 NYQVSILFNEQH

-2749 VSSLTE
+2749 VNALTE
-2755 DGENSLEGL
+2755 NSEYSLEGL
-2764 ETTDHELMSNGCAES
+2764 ERHKATDHGLMSSGCAES
-2779 SQPGSSL
+2779 LQPGSSL

-2796 VLLSN
+2796 ILLSN

-2857 QYSINYTVKER
+2857 QYSINYTLKER
-2868 GKYVLAVKWGDEH
+2868 GKYILAVKWGDEH

>member
-142 TVTKLTPEMRL
+142 TVTKLTPEMKL

-195 SWEAVQR
+195 SWNAVQR

-250 KPGAPLKPKTVP
+250 KPGAPLKPKIVPSSGYVSNYHIIHVKHQHMP

-297 SLAVHIREPT
+297 NLAVHIREPT

-316 EVLEGIYDFEYMPGD
+316 EVLEGIYGFEYMPGD

-381 FLVEATGVEAGMLG
+381 FLVEASGVVAGMLG

-410 KNAGS
+410 KNDGS

-451 RKSFSPEK
+451 KKSFSPDK

-470 GLLVNCQAEFTV
+470 GVLMNCQAEFTV

-497 TLEGSSINVDVICEE
+497 TLEGSCIKVDVICEE

-525 CKHTIV
+525 CKHSIV

-537 SVPGSPFTVMPGKIK
+537 SVPGSPFAVRIIIYMCKCPVVSG
-552 IEPYAG
+552 
-558 SWSRPHGSEIN
+558 
-569 YLDEEMDTDQVTE
+569 TE
-582 VNMKAGNGSRLDIDV
+582 VLAPDPLSP
-597 VSPLDLPTSATKV
+597 VSCEVEPSWIGLLVPAHPADV

-625 AEFTIDTRAAGSGRL
+625 AEFTIDTREAGSGRL
-640 TVTVEGPCQVTL
+640 TVTMEGPCQVTL

-662 AVFYLPAENGEY
+662 AVFYLPAEHGEH
-674 TIRIFFANSQIPG
+674 TIRIFFDNSQIPG

-748 VLENED
+748 VQENKD

-767 VYTLLLKYGGQVVPN
+767 VYTLLLKYGGQVVPI
-782 FPAEIVVDPAVYKS
+782 FPAGIVVEPAVYKS
-796 HVKLTGQGD
+796 HVKLTGQGKITHLLKKQRYLKSCLEWCYRRTTFGD
-805 LANAAGFCKPSQVLA
+805 LANAAGNCDPSQVLA
-820 DGLGLLQGLAG
+820 DGLGLFQGLAG
-831 HPNMCYIN
+831 HPNKCYIN

-847 LEVTVEGPS
+847 LEVTIDGPS

-877 TAGQYDVN
+877 AAGQYDIN
-885 ITYGGKSIPGS
+885 ITYGEKSIPGS
-896 PFKVTVKDVSGTS
+896 PFKVTVKDVSATS
-909 AEIFGPGICAQ
+909 AEIAGPRICAQ

-932 GNIPETVTVIT
+932 GNIPETVTVIS
-943 PQGKSELMD
+943 PQ
-952 LKDNGDGTYTVN
+952 
-964 YSPSVEGP
+964 
-972 HSLMVK
+972 
-978 YAGDDSYCSPVN
+978 
-990 FHVLQRPA
+990 
-998 AGGEKAK
+998 
-1005 NQGPRREMN
+1005 
-1014 ISGEGLESGICAKT
+1014 
-1028 PQSFTIGCSAT
+1028 
-1039 GKAPETVA
+1039 
-1047 IAKPDGTVEVLEL
+1047 
-1060 TDNGDGTYTVTC
+1060 
-1072 SPTTGGSHLLAVKY
+1072 
-1086 TDEEAFSSPYEF
+1086 
-1098 HVLDAECALQSI
+1098 
-1110 VTAPGLVSGICTQTP
+1110 
-1125 QVFTIDCREHGKLPT
+1125 
-1140 SIAMMNPKGLIEL
+1140 GLIEL
-1153 LGVKD
+1153 LGVED
-1158 NGDGTYTVSYS
+1158 NGDGTCTVSYS

-1180 KYGDNTAFSSPF
+1180 KYGDDTAFSSPF

-1202 SFAQDCRSKTEING
+1202 SFAQDCRSKKDKHG
-1216 PGLEGKYCARTP
+1216 PGLEGKYCAKTP

-1236 STGAAPET
+1236 SAGAAPET

-1250 DDSVDLGEVTDNG
+1250 GATDNG

-1269 VYCPSID
+1269 VYCPYID
-1276 GPHSVVVKY
+1276 G
-1285 ADEDAF
+1285 
-1291 SSAFK
+1291 
-1296 FHVLPTDDM
+1296 L
-1305 TNVKI
+1305 
-1310 SAKGVE
+1310 
-1316 SGICT
+1316 
-1321 QRFAPTGKVPQSLA
+1321 
-1335 AITPKGVTEM
+1335 
-1345 MVAESS
+1345 
-1351 GDETYVVSYLPT
+1351 
-1363 TADPHSSMV
+1363 
-1372 RYAEDDSNSSPCNF
+1372 
-1386 QVLPT
+1386 
-1391 PDASENEMSRKENIS
+1391 
-1406 GQDMAGI
+1406 
-1413 HAGVPQKLVIGC
+1413 
-1425 SDKGEAPEMVALVKP
+1425 
-1440 DGTFDLVKV
+1440 
-1449 TDNAD
+1449 
-1454 GTYTVHCTPSVEG
+1454 
-1467 LNSLFVKYANE
+1467 
-1478 EPFRRSARFEVLPAK
+1478 
-1493 AESKVKF
+1493 
-1500 SGTGMKSGI
+1500 
-1509 CTQAPQTF
+1509 
-1517 TIDCSTTGET
+1517 
-1527 VKSVAIV
+1527 
-1534 TPNGKTELV
+1534 
-1543 EVKDNGDGTYTVNYS
+1543 
-1558 PSVEGPH
+1558 
-1565 SIMVKYAEDE
+1565 
-1575 SFSRPFKFQVLPVL
+1575 
-1589 VTGDQNIPVQ
+1589 
-1599 DLKVSGQ
+1599 
-1606 ELMGAVYQNIPQ
+1606 
-1618 TFTIDCN
+1618 
-1625 NTGEAP
+1625 
-1631 EIAVV
+1631 
-1636 VKPDG
+1636 
-1641 TIDLLGVHDNGDGT
+1641 
-1655 CSAAYAPSMEGSY
+1655 
-1668 SFVLKYAREESFCRP
+1668 
-1683 FGFQVLPTE
+1683 
-1692 ETPIKVTGP
+1692 
-1701 GLESG
+1701 
-1706 IRAQQPQMFTIDC
+1706 
-1719 SLTGVPEAVAII
+1719 
-1731 CPNGTTE
+1731 
-1738 MLQAKDNGDG
+1738 
-1748 TYSVS
+1748 
-1753 FFPSMEGP
+1753 
-1761 HGLLVKTAGEDKY
+1761 
-1774 CNPLGFQVL
+1774 
-1783 PAEVVKEVKVSGP
+1783 
-1796 GLDSGICS
+1796 
-1804 QSPQTFKIDCR
+1804 
-1815 KTGDTPQVISMLTPY
+1815 
-1830 GLMEQLEV
+1830 
-1838 KNNGD
+1838 
-1843 GTYIV
+1843 
-1848 NYSPSVDGFHSLM
+1848 HSL
-1861 VKYAADDSY
+1861 
-1870 CSPFRF
+1870 
-1876 YVLPSTNADTDH
+1876 
-1888 DLVEELKKKTGI
+1888 E
-1900 SGPGLESGICAR
+1900 
-1912 TPQTFTVDCSSTGEA
+1912 
-1927 PETVAVVKPDG
+1927 
-1938 TVKLVDISDNGDGT
+1938 
-1952 YSVAYSPGV
+1952 
-1961 EGSYFL
+1961 
-1967 MVKYTDEDAFRS
+1967 VKYTDEDAF
-1979 PYEFQV
+1979 
-1985 IPRDDKEETKIYGL
+1985 
-1999 GLESGIC
+1999 
-2006 SQVPQTFRINSSE
+2006 
-2019 TGKPPETVVMMTP
+2019 
-2032 NGKTEL
+2032 
-2038 VDIKD
+2038 IK
-2043 NGDGTYTVNYSPSV
+2043 
-2057 EGPHSLMVKY
+2057 VK
-2067 ADDESFISSLKFHVL
+2067 FLH
-2082 PTNKQ
+2082 
-2087 KGGNEEQRDTVEIS
+2087 
-2101 DQKLNT
+2101 
-2107 GIHIEMPHTF
+2107 
-2117 ALKCSSTGAAPETA
+2117 
-2131 AVVKPDGTIDL
+2131 
-2142 LKVLD
+2142 
-2147 NADGTYHMTYTPS
+2147 
-2160 EEGAHSLV
+2160 
-2168 VRYAGE
+2168 AGE
-2174 EAFCSSTEFNVLPQ
+2174 EAFCRWLFL
-2188 HDLTTETAL
+2188 
-2197 DSKVLGREITPLGF
+2197 IMF
-2211 TNQAGLMMFDMVMQL
+2211 LMF
-2226 GEGEISGEVIMP
+2226 SGKVIMP

-2245 DIIGN
+2245 DIIES

-2262 EEGLHHILIKSPAE
+2262 EEGLHHVLIKSCAAD
-2276 IPEFSLQYYVNSS
+2276 IPELSLQYYVNSS
-2289 MNRSMKAHG
+2289 MNRCVKAHG

-2327 VEGTSESEVCCFDN
+2327 VEGASESEVCCFDN

-2349 YLPTQPGDYKIQ
+2349 YLPTQPGEYKIH

-2384 KSQVKLGPAVDF
+2384 KSQVKLGTAVDF

-2409 TSISSPTRQDVPC
+2409 ASISSPTRQDVPC

-2438 REVGEH
+2438 REVGDH

-2452 KHVRRS
+2452 KHVRSS
-2458 PIPVCISQSDIGDA
+2458 PIPVCINLSDIGDA
-2472 SKVKVFGLGL
+2472 SKVKVFGPGL

-2515 VIHTEELEGG
+2515 VIHTEELEDG

-2536 GTYKVSIRFSDEHI
+2536 GTYKVFIRFSDVHVQ
-2550 PGSPFLAEVTDGELM
+2550 GSPFLAEVSDGELM

-2576 STASIGKECSLTF
+2576 LTANIGKECSLTF
-2589 KISGIDVESMSAK
+2589 KISGIDMETMAAK

-2609 AAEAMVAATHR
+2609 AAEAMVTATDR

-2631 MGVHSVSMKSHGQE
+2631 MGVYSVSMKSRGQE
-2645 IEGSSL
+2645 IEGSPL

-2658 GEGGAAKVQTWGQ
+2658 GEGGAAKVQMWGQ
-2671 GLHRAHAKI
+2671 GLHGAHAKI

-2723 VEEPG
+2723 
-2728 DYQVSILFNEEH
+2728 ILLYF
-2740 ISASPFLVS
+2740 SRL
-2749 VSSLTE
+2749 
-2755 DGENSLEGL
+2755 
-2764 ETTDHELMSNGCAES
+2764 DHGLMSSGCAES
-2779 SQPGSSL
+2779 LQPGSSL

-2796 VLLSN
+2796 ILLSN

-2857 QYSINYTVKER
+2857 QYSINYTLKER
-2868 GKYVLAVKWGDEH
+2868 GKYILAVKWGDEH

>member
-142 TVTKLTPEMRL
+142 TVTKLTPEMKL

-195 SWEAVQR
+195 SWNAVQR

-250 KPGAPLKPKTVP
+250 KPGAPLKPKIDTLSIHNKKICQAFLPSFLPNLDIASSFLWLCLQLSYYATNLGGLAHASSKTCEAPAQLFKLPLDSSTRLEENTNCQCFYIGYDTPTLASIVMWGEGRPTHPQKFSFFCHICYSTPFISVP

-297 SLAVHIREPT
+297 NLAVHIREPT

-316 EVLEGIYDFEYMPGD
+316 EVLEGIYGFEYMPGD

-381 FLVEATGVEAGMLG
+381 FLVEASGVVAGMLG

-410 KNAGS
+410 KNDGS

-451 RKSFSPEK
+451 KKSFSPDK

-470 GLLVNCQAEFTV
+470 GVLMNCQAEFTV

-497 TLEGSSINVDVICEE
+497 TLEGSCIKVDVICEE

-525 CKHTIV
+525 CKHSIV

-537 SVPGSPFTVMPGKIK
+537 SVPGSPFAVRIIIYMC
-552 IEPYAG
+552 
-558 SWSRPHGSEIN
+558 
-569 YLDEEMDTDQVTE
+569 
-582 VNMKAGNGSRLDIDV
+582 
-597 VSPLDLPTSATKV
+597 
-610 KAYGPGLRG
+610 LRG

-625 AEFTIDTRAAGSGRL
+625 AEFTIDTREAGSGRL
-640 TVTVEGPCQVTL
+640 TVTMEGPCQVTL

-662 AVFYLPAENGEY
+662 AVFYLPAEHGEH
-674 TIRIFFANSQIPG
+674 TIRIFFDNSQIPG

-748 VLENED
+748 VQENKD

-767 VYTLLLKYGGQVVPN
+767 VYTLLLKYGGQVVPI
-782 FPAEIVVDPAVYKS
+782 FPAGIVVEPAVYKS
-796 HVKLTGQGD
+796 HVKLTGQGKITHLLKKQRYLKSCLEWCYRRTTFGD
-805 LANAAGFCKPSQVLA
+805 LANAAGNCDPSQVLA
-820 DGLGLLQGLAG
+820 DGLGLFQGLAG
-831 HPNMCYIN
+831 HPNNILFVG
-839 TRGAGNGH
+839 RGAGNGH
-847 LEVTVEGPS
+847 LEVTIDGPS

-877 TAGQYDVN
+877 AAGQYDIN
-885 ITYGGKSIPGS
+885 ITYGEKSIPGS
-896 PFKVTVKDVSGTS
+896 PFKVTVKDVSATS
-909 AEIFGPGICAQ
+909 AEIAGPRICAQ

-932 GNIPETVTVIT
+932 GNIPETVTVIS
-943 PQGKSELMD
+943 PQ
-952 LKDNGDGTYTVN
+952 
-964 YSPSVEGP
+964 
-972 HSLMVK
+972 
-978 YAGDDSYCSPVN
+978 
-990 FHVLQRPA
+990 
-998 AGGEKAK
+998 
-1005 NQGPRREMN
+1005 
-1014 ISGEGLESGICAKT
+1014 
-1028 PQSFTIGCSAT
+1028 
-1039 GKAPETVA
+1039 
-1047 IAKPDGTVEVLEL
+1047 
-1060 TDNGDGTYTVTC
+1060 
-1072 SPTTGGSHLLAVKY
+1072 
-1086 TDEEAFSSPYEF
+1086 
-1098 HVLDAECALQSI
+1098 
-1110 VTAPGLVSGICTQTP
+1110 
-1125 QVFTIDCREHGKLPT
+1125 
-1140 SIAMMNPKGLIEL
+1140 GLIEL
-1153 LGVKD
+1153 LGVED
-1158 NGDGTYTVSYS
+1158 NGDGTCTVSYS

-1180 KYGDNTAFSSPF
+1180 KYGDDTAFS
-1192 KFQVLPKHDG
+1192 
-1202 SFAQDCRSKTEING
+1202 
-1216 PGLEGKYCARTP
+1216 
-1228 QNFTIGCS
+1228 
-1236 STGAAPET
+1236 
-1244 VVIVNP
+1244 
-1250 DDSVDLGEVTDNG
+1250 
-1263 DGTYSV
+1263 
-1269 VYCPSID
+1269 
-1276 GPHSVVVKY
+1276 
-1285 ADEDAF
+1285 
-1291 SSAFK
+1291 
-1296 FHVLPTDDM
+1296 
-1305 TNVKI
+1305 
-1310 SAKGVE
+1310 
-1316 SGICT
+1316 
-1321 QRFAPTGKVPQSLA
+1321 
-1335 AITPKGVTEM
+1335 
-1345 MVAESS
+1345 
-1351 GDETYVVSYLPT
+1351 
-1363 TADPHSSMV
+1363 
-1372 RYAEDDSNSSPCNF
+1372 
-1386 QVLPT
+1386 
-1391 PDASENEMSRKENIS
+1391 
-1406 GQDMAGI
+1406 
-1413 HAGVPQKLVIGC
+1413 
-1425 SDKGEAPEMVALVKP
+1425 
-1440 DGTFDLVKV
+1440 
-1449 TDNAD
+1449 
-1454 GTYTVHCTPSVEG
+1454 
-1467 LNSLFVKYANE
+1467 
-1478 EPFRRSARFEVLPAK
+1478 
-1493 AESKVKF
+1493 
-1500 SGTGMKSGI
+1500 
-1509 CTQAPQTF
+1509 
-1517 TIDCSTTGET
+1517 
-1527 VKSVAIV
+1527 
-1534 TPNGKTELV
+1534 
-1543 EVKDNGDGTYTVNYS
+1543 
-1558 PSVEGPH
+1558 
-1565 SIMVKYAEDE
+1565 
-1575 SFSRPFKFQVLPVL
+1575 
-1589 VTGDQNIPVQ
+1589 
-1599 DLKVSGQ
+1599 
-1606 ELMGAVYQNIPQ
+1606 
-1618 TFTIDCN
+1618 
-1625 NTGEAP
+1625 
-1631 EIAVV
+1631 
-1636 VKPDG
+1636 
-1641 TIDLLGVHDNGDGT
+1641 
-1655 CSAAYAPSMEGSY
+1655 
-1668 SFVLKYAREESFCRP
+1668 
-1683 FGFQVLPTE
+1683 
-1692 ETPIKVTGP
+1692 
-1701 GLESG
+1701 
-1706 IRAQQPQMFTIDC
+1706 
-1719 SLTGVPEAVAII
+1719 
-1731 CPNGTTE
+1731 
-1738 MLQAKDNGDG
+1738 
-1748 TYSVS
+1748 
-1753 FFPSMEGP
+1753 
-1761 HGLLVKTAGEDKY
+1761 
-1774 CNPLGFQVL
+1774 
-1783 PAEVVKEVKVSGP
+1783 
-1796 GLDSGICS
+1796 
-1804 QSPQTFKIDCR
+1804 
-1815 KTGDTPQVISMLTPY
+1815 
-1830 GLMEQLEV
+1830 
-1838 KNNGD
+1838 
-1843 GTYIV
+1843 
-1848 NYSPSVDGFHSLM
+1848 
-1861 VKYAADDSY
+1861 
-1870 CSPFRF
+1870 SPFRF
-1876 YVLPSTNADTDH
+1876 YVLPSTN
-1888 DLVEELKKKTGI
+1888 KKTGI
-1900 SGPGLESGICAR
+1900 YGPSLESEICAR
-1912 TPQTFTVDCSSTGEA
+1912 TPQTFTIDCSSTGE
-1927 PETVAVVKPDG
+1927 
-1938 TVKLVDISDNGDGT
+1938 
-1952 YSVAYSPGV
+1952 
-1961 EGSYFL
+1961 
-1967 MVKYTDEDAFRS
+1967 
-1979 PYEFQV
+1979 
-1985 IPRDDKEETKIYGL
+1985 
-1999 GLESGIC
+1999 
-2006 SQVPQTFRINSSE
+2006 
-2019 TGKPPETVVMMTP
+2019 PPETVVLMTP
-2032 NGKTEL
+2032 NGETE
-2038 VDIKD
+2038 
-2043 NGDGTYTVNYSPSV
+2043 
-2057 EGPHSLMVKY
+2057 H
-2067 ADDESFISSLKFHVL
+2067 
-2082 PTNKQ
+2082 
-2087 KGGNEEQRDTVEIS
+2087 
-2101 DQKLNT
+2101 
-2107 GIHIEMPHTF
+2107 
-2117 ALKCSSTGAAPETA
+2117 
-2131 AVVKPDGTIDL
+2131 
-2142 LKVLD
+2142 
-2147 NADGTYHMTYTPS
+2147 
-2160 EEGAHSLV
+2160 
-2168 VRYAGE
+2168 
-2174 EAFCSSTEFNVLPQ
+2174 
-2188 HDLTTETAL
+2188 TAL
-2197 DSKVLGREITPLGF
+2197 AWLFLIMF
-2211 TNQAGLMMFDMVMQL
+2211 LMF
-2226 GEGEISGEVIMP
+2226 SGKVIMP

-2245 DIIGN
+2245 DIIES

-2262 EEGLHHILIKSPAE
+2262 EEGLHHVLIKSCAAD
-2276 IPEFSLQYYVNSS
+2276 IPELSLQYYVNSS
-2289 MNRSMKAHG
+2289 MNRCVKAHG

-2327 VEGTSESEVCCFDN
+2327 VEGASESEVCCFDN

-2349 YLPTQPGDYKIQ
+2349 YLPTQPGEYKIH

-2384 KSQVKLGPAVDF
+2384 KSQVKLGTAVDF

-2409 TSISSPTRQDVPC
+2409 ASISSPTRQDVPC

-2438 REVGEH
+2438 REVGDH

-2452 KHVRRS
+2452 KHVRSS
-2458 PIPVCISQSDIGDA
+2458 PIPVCINLSDIGDA
-2472 SKVKVFGLGL
+2472 SKVKVFGPGL

-2515 VIHTEELEGG
+2515 VIHTEELEDG

-2536 GTYKVSIRFSDEHI
+2536 GTYKVFIRFSDVHVQ
-2550 PGSPFLAEVTDGELM
+2550 GSPFLAEVSDGELM

-2576 STASIGKECSLTF
+2576 LTANIGKECSLTF
-2589 KISGIDVESMSAK
+2589 KISGIDMETMAAK

-2609 AAEAMVAATHR
+2609 AAEAMVTATDR

-2631 MGVHSVSMKSHGQE
+2631 MGVYSVSMKSRGQE
-2645 IEGSSL
+2645 IEGSPL

-2658 GEGGAAKVQTWGQ
+2658 GEGGAAKVQMWGQ
-2671 GLHRAHAKI
+2671 GLHGAHAKI

-2728 DYQVSILFNEEH
+2728 NYQVSILFNEQH

-2749 VSSLTE
+2749 VNALTE
-2755 DGENSLEGL
+2755 NSEYSLEGL
-2764 ETTDHELMSNGCAES
+2764 ERHKATGMYKHHFHLYILWKQYKDHGLMSSGCAES
-2779 SQPGSSL
+2779 LQPGSSL

-2796 VLLSN
+2796 ILLSN

-2857 QYSINYTVKER
+2857 QYSINYTLKER
-2868 GKYVLAVKWGDEH
+2868 GKYILAVKWGDEH

>member
-142 TVTKLTPEMRL
+142 TVTKLTPEMKL

-195 SWEAVQR
+195 SWNAVQR

-250 KPGAPLKPKTVP
+250 KPGFSFFCHICYSTPFISVP

-297 SLAVHIREPT
+297 NLAVHIREPT

-316 EVLEGIYDFEYMPGD
+316 EVLEGIYGFEYMPGD

-339 TWANKHIPKSPF
+339 TWANNHLFIYGSPF

-381 FLVEATGVEAGMLG
+381 FLVEASGVVAGMLG

-410 KNAGS
+410 KNDGS

-451 RKSFSPEK
+451 KKSFSPDK

-470 GLLVNCQAEFTV
+470 GVLMNCQAEFTV

-497 TLEGSSINVDVICEE
+497 TLEGSCIKVDVICEE

-525 CKHTIV
+525 CKHSIV

-537 SVPGSPFTVMPGKIK
+537 SVPGSPFAVRIIIYMCKCPVVSG
-552 IEPYAG
+552 
-558 SWSRPHGSEIN
+558 
-569 YLDEEMDTDQVTE
+569 TE
-582 VNMKAGNGSRLDIDV
+582 VLAPDPLSP
-597 VSPLDLPTSATKV
+597 VSCEVEPSWIGLLVPAHPADV

-625 AEFTIDTRAAGSGRL
+625 AEFTIDTREAGSGRL
-640 TVTVEGPCQVTL
+640 TVTMEGPCQVTL

-662 AVFYLPAENGEY
+662 AVFYLPAEHGEH
-674 TIRIFFANSQIPG
+674 TIRIFFDNSQIPG

-748 VLENED
+748 VQENKD

-767 VYTLLLKYGGQVVPN
+767 VYTLLLKYGGQVVPI
-782 FPAEIVVDPAVYKS
+782 FPAGIVVEPAVYKS
-796 HVKLTGQGD
+796 HVKLTGQGKITHLLKKQRYLKSCLEWCYRRTTFGPHSKKVVILCLSAFASNVKGD
-805 LANAAGFCKPSQVLA
+805 LANAAGNCDPSQVLA
-820 DGLGLLQGLAG
+820 DGLGLFQGLAG
-831 HPNMCYIN
+831 HPNKCYIN

-847 LEVTVEGPS
+847 LEVTIDGPS

-877 TAGQYDVN
+877 AAGQYDIN
-885 ITYGGKSIPGS
+885 ITYGEKSIPGS
-896 PFKVTVKDVSGTS
+896 PFKVTVKDVSATS
-909 AEIFGPGICAQ
+909 AEIAGPRICAQ

-932 GNIPETVTVIT
+932 GNIPETVTVIS
-943 PQGKSELMD
+943 PQ
-952 LKDNGDGTYTVN
+952 
-964 YSPSVEGP
+964 
-972 HSLMVK
+972 
-978 YAGDDSYCSPVN
+978 
-990 FHVLQRPA
+990 
-998 AGGEKAK
+998 
-1005 NQGPRREMN
+1005 
-1014 ISGEGLESGICAKT
+1014 
-1028 PQSFTIGCSAT
+1028 
-1039 GKAPETVA
+1039 
-1047 IAKPDGTVEVLEL
+1047 
-1060 TDNGDGTYTVTC
+1060 
-1072 SPTTGGSHLLAVKY
+1072 
-1086 TDEEAFSSPYEF
+1086 
-1098 HVLDAECALQSI
+1098 
-1110 VTAPGLVSGICTQTP
+1110 
-1125 QVFTIDCREHGKLPT
+1125 
-1140 SIAMMNPKGLIEL
+1140 GLIEL
-1153 LGVKD
+1153 LGVED
-1158 NGDGTYTVSYS
+1158 NGDGTCTVSYS

-1180 KYGDNTAFSSPF
+1180 KYGDDTAFSSPF

-1202 SFAQDCRSKTEING
+1202 SFAQDCRSKKDKHG
-1216 PGLEGKYCARTP
+1216 PGLEGKYCAKTP

-1236 STGAAPET
+1236 SAGAAPET

-1250 DDSVDLGEVTDNG
+1250 GATDNG

-1269 VYCPSID
+1269 VYCPYID
-1276 GPHSVVVKY
+1276 G
-1285 ADEDAF
+1285 
-1291 SSAFK
+1291 
-1296 FHVLPTDDM
+1296 L
-1305 TNVKI
+1305 
-1310 SAKGVE
+1310 
-1316 SGICT
+1316 
-1321 QRFAPTGKVPQSLA
+1321 
-1335 AITPKGVTEM
+1335 
-1345 MVAESS
+1345 
-1351 GDETYVVSYLPT
+1351 
-1363 TADPHSSMV
+1363 
-1372 RYAEDDSNSSPCNF
+1372 
-1386 QVLPT
+1386 
-1391 PDASENEMSRKENIS
+1391 
-1406 GQDMAGI
+1406 
-1413 HAGVPQKLVIGC
+1413 
-1425 SDKGEAPEMVALVKP
+1425 
-1440 DGTFDLVKV
+1440 
-1449 TDNAD
+1449 
-1454 GTYTVHCTPSVEG
+1454 
-1467 LNSLFVKYANE
+1467 
-1478 EPFRRSARFEVLPAK
+1478 
-1493 AESKVKF
+1493 
-1500 SGTGMKSGI
+1500 
-1509 CTQAPQTF
+1509 
-1517 TIDCSTTGET
+1517 
-1527 VKSVAIV
+1527 
-1534 TPNGKTELV
+1534 
-1543 EVKDNGDGTYTVNYS
+1543 
-1558 PSVEGPH
+1558 
-1565 SIMVKYAEDE
+1565 
-1575 SFSRPFKFQVLPVL
+1575 
-1589 VTGDQNIPVQ
+1589 
-1599 DLKVSGQ
+1599 
-1606 ELMGAVYQNIPQ
+1606 
-1618 TFTIDCN
+1618 
-1625 NTGEAP
+1625 
-1631 EIAVV
+1631 
-1636 VKPDG
+1636 
-1641 TIDLLGVHDNGDGT
+1641 
-1655 CSAAYAPSMEGSY
+1655 
-1668 SFVLKYAREESFCRP
+1668 
-1683 FGFQVLPTE
+1683 
-1692 ETPIKVTGP
+1692 
-1701 GLESG
+1701 
-1706 IRAQQPQMFTIDC
+1706 
-1719 SLTGVPEAVAII
+1719 
-1731 CPNGTTE
+1731 
-1738 MLQAKDNGDG
+1738 
-1748 TYSVS
+1748 
-1753 FFPSMEGP
+1753 
-1761 HGLLVKTAGEDKY
+1761 
-1774 CNPLGFQVL
+1774 
-1783 PAEVVKEVKVSGP
+1783 
-1796 GLDSGICS
+1796 
-1804 QSPQTFKIDCR
+1804 
-1815 KTGDTPQVISMLTPY
+1815 
-1830 GLMEQLEV
+1830 
-1838 KNNGD
+1838 
-1843 GTYIV
+1843 
-1848 NYSPSVDGFHSLM
+1848 HSL
-1861 VKYAADDSY
+1861 
-1870 CSPFRF
+1870 
-1876 YVLPSTNADTDH
+1876 
-1888 DLVEELKKKTGI
+1888 E
-1900 SGPGLESGICAR
+1900 
-1912 TPQTFTVDCSSTGEA
+1912 
-1927 PETVAVVKPDG
+1927 
-1938 TVKLVDISDNGDGT
+1938 
-1952 YSVAYSPGV
+1952 
-1961 EGSYFL
+1961 
-1967 MVKYTDEDAFRS
+1967 VKYTDEDAF
-1979 PYEFQV
+1979 
-1985 IPRDDKEETKIYGL
+1985 
-1999 GLESGIC
+1999 
-2006 SQVPQTFRINSSE
+2006 
-2019 TGKPPETVVMMTP
+2019 
-2032 NGKTEL
+2032 
-2038 VDIKD
+2038 IK
-2043 NGDGTYTVNYSPSV
+2043 
-2057 EGPHSLMVKY
+2057 VK
-2067 ADDESFISSLKFHVL
+2067 FLH
-2082 PTNKQ
+2082 
-2087 KGGNEEQRDTVEIS
+2087 
-2101 DQKLNT
+2101 
-2107 GIHIEMPHTF
+2107 
-2117 ALKCSSTGAAPETA
+2117 
-2131 AVVKPDGTIDL
+2131 
-2142 LKVLD
+2142 
-2147 NADGTYHMTYTPS
+2147 
-2160 EEGAHSLV
+2160 
-2168 VRYAGE
+2168 AGE
-2174 EAFCSSTEFNVLPQ
+2174 EAFCRWLFL
-2188 HDLTTETAL
+2188 
-2197 DSKVLGREITPLGF
+2197 IMF
-2211 TNQAGLMMFDMVMQL
+2211 LMF
-2226 GEGEISGEVIMP
+2226 SGKVIMP

-2245 DIIGN
+2245 DIIES

-2262 EEGLHHILIKSPAE
+2262 EEGLHHVLIKSCAAD
-2276 IPEFSLQYYVNSS
+2276 IPELSLQYYVNSS
-2289 MNRSMKAHG
+2289 MNRCVKAHG

-2327 VEGTSESEVCCFDN
+2327 VEGASESEVCCFDN

-2349 YLPTQPGDYKIQ
+2349 YLPTQPGEYKIH

-2384 KSQVKLGPAVDF
+2384 KSQVKLGTAVDF

-2409 TSISSPTRQDVPC
+2409 ASISSPTRQDVPC

-2438 REVGEH
+2438 REVGDH

-2452 KHVRRS
+2452 KHVRSS
-2458 PIPVCISQSDIGDA
+2458 PIPVCINLSDIGDA
-2472 SKVKVFGLGL
+2472 SKVKVFGPGL

-2515 VIHTEELEGG
+2515 VIHTEELEDG

-2536 GTYKVSIRFSDEHI
+2536 GTYKVFIRFSDVHVQ
-2550 PGSPFLAEVTDGELM
+2550 GSPFLAEVSDGELM

-2576 STASIGKECSLTF
+2576 LTANIGKECSLTF
-2589 KISGIDVESMSAK
+2589 KISGIDMETMAAK

-2609 AAEAMVAATHR
+2609 AAEAMVTATDR

-2631 MGVHSVSMKSHGQE
+2631 MGVYSVSMKSRGQE
-2645 IEGSSL
+2645 IEGSPL

-2658 GEGGAAKVQTWGQ
+2658 GEGGAAKVQMWGQ
-2671 GLHRAHAKI
+2671 GLHGAHAKI

-2723 VEEPG
+2723 
-2728 DYQVSILFNEEH
+2728 ILLYF
-2740 ISASPFLVS
+2740 SRL
-2749 VSSLTE
+2749 
-2755 DGENSLEGL
+2755 
-2764 ETTDHELMSNGCAES
+2764 DHGLMSSGCAES
-2779 SQPGSSL
+2779 LQPGSSL

-2796 VLLSN
+2796 ILLSN

-2857 QYSINYTVKER
+2857 QYSINYTLKER
-2868 GKYVLAVKWGDEH
+2868 GKYILAVKWGDEH